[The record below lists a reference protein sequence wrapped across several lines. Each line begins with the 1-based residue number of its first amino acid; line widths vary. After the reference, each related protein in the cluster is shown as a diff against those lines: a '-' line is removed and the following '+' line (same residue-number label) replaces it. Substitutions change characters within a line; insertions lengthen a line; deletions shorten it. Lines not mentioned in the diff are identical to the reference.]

1 MKHLL
6 SLATTLM
13 LWLGAVAAWADG
25 VTVATSYT
33 PYANITDGFYLLKT
47 RIKGTNGY
55 IYRRSGD
62 KGRPMRQKPEA
73 SMDLTNIDL
82 AYVWYVTNV
91 DGNLV
96 IQNASTGEY
105 FPAVNGHGDNFGGT
119 STTSSN
125 AAMLTAQSF
134 TPYTNSLDGGVL
146 LYQVNYS
153 TKYFIHANTAGEHNL
168 SYWEGGTATADNDAE
183 ASVVQFAFYK
193 LSGAISEEH
202 ITKTY
207 AAAVKLKNADNQ
219 ITATSYYSKKV
230 GETIEYSSWTEP
242 HSYYYYS
249 AISTFTVTDA
259 QKIFEASEVTPT
271 KTATPPVTFS
281 TPDNPTWYKL
291 KLRNNDENYV
301 VYVDDNSVKTGG
313 GGDGSHNSPYG
324 ASAQTTY
331 QALNG
336 AYWAFVESGYGV
348 KLYNRAAKKYVTV
361 TGKDVKATM
370 TDQGTTFYMQTS
382 SAAGFSLQYENTWGY
397 LGDHQSGY
405 LGTWSHDNAS
415 GAQNDGGSGYKVI
428 AVDESDIQ
436 LAKTY
441 ASGISNTTDADGL
454 VQYNTEYDK
463 VASATTLDQLDTAY
477 QSYQT
482 DNDFSD
488 YTGYYRVRNVNTEV
502 NRYLSS
508 ENIQVS
514 TTGSLAEKWHADPN
528 MDRKITRTTDNDNF
542 GSQLWQL
549 TRNTDGTYSLVN
561 ANTEREA
568 GYITSGTGQLEMV
581 VNIGYGNG
589 HYTFKPYTEGTT
601 FDGYDAQSMFL
612 MIDNEGNHASAAS
625 DNNYVVANNNQY
637 TSKSNYW
644 QLVKVTSVPVTIKS
658 VGWASVAFPFA
669 VQVPAESG
677 VKAYFAESADDT
689 RMMLSEITDGI
700 IPANTG
706 VLLTK
711 DGGCTVNLPIVTT
724 TTTYPDNKLACATAE
739 RDGYASKA
747 NYMLS
752 AKTGTVGFLPSTMT
766 LVPANKAF
774 LPAANITSGS
784 GQAQMLS
791 FYIGGAV
798 TGINDAAAD
807 AHNGNNTYYDL
818 NGRRVLYPAHGIYVT
833 GNGKKVFIK

>member
-33 PYANITDGFYLLKT
+33 PYADITDGFYLLKT
-47 RIKGTNGY
+47 RIKSTNGY
-55 IYRRSGD
+55 IYRKSGD
-62 KGRPMRQKPEA
+62 NDRPMRQKAEA
-73 SMDLTNIDL
+73 NMDLTNIDL

-105 FPAVNGHGDNFGGT
+105 FPATNNHGNNFNNI
-119 STTSSN
+119 STTSSK

-146 LYQVNYS
+146 LYQVNYD

-168 SYWEGGTATADNDAE
+168 SYWEGGTAGEGDNH
-183 ASVVQFAFYK
+183 SVVQFAFYK
-193 LSGAISEEH
+193 LSGTISEEH

-207 AAAVKLKNADNQ
+207 AASVKLKNAENQ
-219 ITATSYYSKKV
+219 VIVTSYYPKKV
-230 GETIEYSSWTEP
+230 GETIDKP
-242 HSYYYYS
+242 HSYYYN
-249 AISTFTVTDA
+249 IPTFTVSDA
-259 QKIFEASEVTPT
+259 KKTFEETIA

-291 KLRNNDENYV
+291 KLRNNDGNYV
-301 VYVDDNSVKTGG
+301 VYVDDNNVKTGNNA
-313 GGDGSHNSPYG
+313 HNSPYG
-324 ASAQTTY
+324 TSAQTTY

-336 AYWAFVESGYGV
+336 AYWAIVESDYGV

-361 TGKDVKATM
+361 TAEGKNKVKATM
-370 TDQGTTFYMQTS
+370 TDYGTTFYMQKS
-382 SAAGFSLQYENTWGY
+382 NKADFSLRYENTKGY
-397 LGDHQSGY
+397 LGDHKDGFLS
-405 LGTWSHDNAS
+405 TWYGDSNTDDT
-415 GAQNDGGSGYKVI
+415 QNDGGSGYKVI

-441 ASGISNTTDADGL
+441 ASTISNATDAEGL
-454 VQYNTEYDK
+454 VQYNDKYDN
-463 VASATTLDQLDTAY
+463 VASAKTLDQLDAAY

-488 YTGYYRVRNVNTEV
+488 FTGYYRVRNVNTEV

-514 TTGSLAEKWHADPN
+514 TNGSLLEKWQADAN
-528 MDRKITRTTDNDNF
+528 MDRNITRTTDADNF

-549 TRNTDGTYSLVN
+549 TRNADGTYSLVN
-561 ANTEREA
+561 ANTGREA
-568 GYITSGTGQLEMV
+568 GYITPEASQLQMV
-581 VNIGYGNG
+581 VNIGNGNG

-601 FDGYDAQSMFL
+601 FDGYDAKSMFL
-612 MIDNEGNHASAAS
+612 MADSEGNHASAAS
-625 DNNYVVANNNQY
+625 DNDHVVANNNQY
-637 TSKSNYW
+637 TNKSNYW
-644 QLVKVTSVPVTIKS
+644 QLVKVASVPVTIKS

-706 VLLTK
+706 VLLAR
-711 DGGCTVNLPIVTT
+711 DGGCTVNLPIVPT

-739 RDGYASKA
+739 RDGYASMA

-798 TGINDAAAD
+798 TGINAATAD
-807 AHNGNNTYYDL
+807 AQNGNDVYYDL

>member
-25 VTVATSYT
+25 VTVAQSYT
-33 PYANITDGFYLLKT
+33 PYADITDGFYLLKT

-62 KGRPMRQKPEA
+62 SGRPMRQKAEA
-73 SMDLTNIDL
+73 NMDLTNIDL

-105 FPAVNGHGDNFGGT
+105 FPALNGQGNNFNNI

-146 LYQVNYS
+146 LYQVNYA
-153 TKYFIHANTAGEHNL
+153 TKYFIHANTPDNDEHNL
-168 SYWEGGTATADNDAE
+168 SYWEGGTAGDGS
-183 ASVVQFAFYK
+183 SVVQFAFYK
-193 LSGAISEEH
+193 LSGTMSEEH

-207 AAAVKLKNADNQ
+207 AASVKLKNAENQ
-219 ITATSYYSKKV
+219 VIVTSYYPKKV
-230 GETIEYSSWTEP
+230 GETIDKP
-242 HSYYYYS
+242 HSYYYN
-249 AISTFTVTDA
+249 IPTFTVSDA
-259 QKIFEASEVTPT
+259 KKTFEETIA

-291 KLRNNDENYV
+291 KLRNNDGNYV
-301 VYVDDNSVKTGG
+301 VYVDDNNVKTGNNA
-313 GGDGSHNSPYG
+313 HNSPYG
-324 ASAQTTY
+324 TSAQTTY

-336 AYWAFVESGYGV
+336 AYWAIVESDYGV

-361 TGKDVKATM
+361 TAEGKNKVKATM
-370 TDQGTTFYMQTS
+370 TDYGTTFYMQKS
-382 SAAGFSLQYENTWGY
+382 NKADFSLRYENTKGY
-397 LGDHQSGY
+397 LGDHKDGFLS
-405 LGTWSHDNAS
+405 TWYGDSNTDDT
-415 GAQNDGGSGYKVI
+415 QNDSGSGYKVI

-441 ASGISNTTDADGL
+441 ASTISNATDADGL
-454 VQYNTEYDK
+454 VQYNVEYDK
-463 VASATTLDQLDTAY
+463 IASATTLDQLDAAY

-488 YTGYYRVRNVNTEV
+488 FTGYYRVRNVNTEV

-514 TTGSLAEKWHADPN
+514 TNGSLLEKWQADAN
-528 MDRKITRTTDNDNF
+528 MDRNITRTTDADNF

-549 TRNTDGTYSLVN
+549 TRNADGTYSLVN
-561 ANTEREA
+561 ANTGREA
-568 GYITSGTGQLEMV
+568 GYITSDASQLQMV
-581 VNIGYGNG
+581 VNIGNGNG

-601 FDGYDAQSMFL
+601 FDGYDAKSMFL
-612 MIDNEGNHASAAS
+612 MVDSEGNHASAAS
-625 DNNYVVANNNQY
+625 DNDHVVANNNQY
-637 TSKSNYW
+637 TNKSNYW

-689 RMMLSEITDGI
+689 RMTLSEITDGI

-724 TTTYPDNKLACATAE
+724 TTTYPNNKLACATAE

-774 LPAANITSGS
+774 LPATNITSGS
-784 GQAQMLS
+784 DQAQMLS
-791 FYIGGAV
+791 FYIGGTV
-798 TGINDAAAD
+798 TGINAATAD
-807 AHNGNNTYYDL
+807 AQNGNDVYYDL

>member
-33 PYANITDGFYLLKT
+33 PYADITDGFYLLKT
-47 RIKGTNGY
+47 RIKSTNGY
-55 IYRRSGD
+55 IYRKSGD
-62 KGRPMRQKPEA
+62 NDRPMRQKPEA
-73 SMDLTNIDL
+73 SMDLNNIDL

-105 FPAVNGHGDNFGGT
+105 FPATNNHGNNFNNI
-119 STTSSN
+119 STTSSK

-146 LYQVNYS
+146 LYQVNYD

-168 SYWEGGTATADNDAE
+168 SYWEGGTAGEGDNH
-183 ASVVQFAFYK
+183 SVVQFAFYK
-193 LSGAISEEH
+193 LSGTISEEH

-207 AAAVKLKNADNQ
+207 AASVKLKNAENQ
-219 ITATSYYSKKV
+219 VIVTSYYPKKV
-230 GETIEYSSWTEP
+230 GETIDKP
-242 HSYYYYS
+242 HSYYYN
-249 AISTFTVTDA
+249 IPTFTVSDA
-259 QKIFEASEVTPT
+259 KKTFEETIA

-291 KLRNNDENYV
+291 KLRNNDGNYV
-301 VYVDDNSVKTGG
+301 VYVDDNNVKTGNNA
-313 GGDGSHNSPYG
+313 HNSPYG
-324 ASAQTTY
+324 TSAQTTY

-336 AYWAFVESGYGV
+336 AYWAIVESAYGV

-361 TGKDVKATM
+361 TAEGKNKVKATM
-370 TDQGTTFYMQTS
+370 TDYGTTFYMQKS
-382 SAAGFSLQYENTWGY
+382 NKADFSLRYENTKGY
-397 LGDHQSGY
+397 LGDHKDGFLS
-405 LGTWSHDNAS
+405 TWYGDSNTDDT
-415 GAQNDGGSGYKVI
+415 QNDGGSGYKVI

-441 ASGISNTTDADGL
+441 ASTISNATDAEGL
-454 VQYNTEYDK
+454 VQYNDKYDN
-463 VASATTLDQLDTAY
+463 VASAKTLDQLDAAY

-488 YTGYYRVRNVNTEV
+488 FTGYYRVRNVNTEV

-514 TTGSLAEKWHADPN
+514 TNGSLLEKWQADAN
-528 MDRKITRTTDNDNF
+528 MDRNITRTTDADNF

-549 TRNTDGTYSLVN
+549 TRNADGTYSLVN
-561 ANTEREA
+561 ANTGREA
-568 GYITSGTGQLEMV
+568 GYITPEASQLQMV
-581 VNIGYGNG
+581 VNIGNGNG

-601 FDGYDAQSMFL
+601 FDGYDAKSMFL
-612 MIDNEGNHASAAS
+612 MADSEGNHASAAS
-625 DNNYVVANNNQY
+625 DNNHVVANNNQY
-637 TSKSNYW
+637 TNKSNYW
-644 QLVKVTSVPVTIKS
+644 QLVKVASVPVTIKS

-706 VLLTK
+706 VLLAK

-724 TTTYPDNKLACATAE
+724 TTTYPNNKLACATAE

>member
-6 SLATTLM
+6 SLATPLM

-25 VTVATSYT
+25 VTVAQSYT
-33 PYANITDGFYLLKT
+33 PYADITDGFYLLKT

-62 KGRPMRQKPEA
+62 SGRPMRQKAEA
-73 SMDLTNIDL
+73 NMDLTNIDL

-105 FPAVNGHGDNFGGT
+105 FPALNGQGNNFNNI

-146 LYQVNYS
+146 LYQVNYA
-153 TKYFIHANTAGEHNL
+153 TKYFIHANTPTNEEHNL
-168 SYWEGGTATADNDAE
+168 SYWEGGTAGDGS
-183 ASVVQFAFYK
+183 SVVQFAFYK
-193 LSGAISEEH
+193 LSGTISEEH

-207 AAAVKLKNADNQ
+207 AASVKLKNAENQ
-219 ITATSYYSKKV
+219 VIVTSYYPKKV
-230 GETIEYSSWTEP
+230 GETIDKP
-242 HSYYYYS
+242 HSYYYN
-249 AISTFTVTDA
+249 IPTFTVSDA
-259 QKIFEASEVTPT
+259 KKTFEETIA

-291 KLRNNDENYV
+291 KLRNNDGNYV
-301 VYVDDNSVKTGG
+301 VYVDDNNVKTGNNA
-313 GGDGSHNSPYG
+313 HNSPYG
-324 ASAQTTY
+324 TSAQTTY

-336 AYWAFVESGYGV
+336 AYWAIVESDYGV

-361 TGKDVKATM
+361 TAEGKNKVKATM
-370 TDQGTTFYMQTS
+370 TDYGTTFYMQKS
-382 SAAGFSLQYENTWGY
+382 NKADFSLRYENTKGY
-397 LGDHQSGY
+397 LGDHKDGFLS
-405 LGTWSHDNAS
+405 TWYGDSNTDDT
-415 GAQNDGGSGYKVI
+415 QNDGGSGYKVI

-441 ASGISNTTDADGL
+441 ASTISNATDADGL
-454 VQYNTEYDK
+454 VQYNVEYDK
-463 VASATTLDQLDTAY
+463 IASATTLDQLDAAY

-488 YTGYYRVRNVNTEV
+488 FTGYYRVRNVNTEV

-514 TTGSLAEKWHADPN
+514 TNGSLLEKWQADAN
-528 MDRKITRTTDNDNF
+528 MDRNITRTTDADNF

-549 TRNTDGTYSLVN
+549 TRNADGTYSLVN
-561 ANTEREA
+561 ANTGREA
-568 GYITSGTGQLEMV
+568 GYITSDASQLQMV
-581 VNIGYGNG
+581 VNIGNGNG

-601 FDGYDAQSMFL
+601 FDGYDAKSMFL
-612 MIDNEGNHASAAS
+612 MVDSEGNHASAAS
-625 DNNYVVANNNQY
+625 DNDHVVANNNQY
-637 TSKSNYW
+637 TNKSNYW
-644 QLVKVTSVPVTIKS
+644 QLVKVASVPVTIKS

-724 TTTYPDNKLACATAE
+724 TTTYPNNKLACATAE
-739 RDGYASKA
+739 RDGYDSKA

-791 FYIGGAV
+791 FYIGGTV
-798 TGINDAAAD
+798 TGINAATAD
-807 AHNGNNTYYDL
+807 AQNGNDVYYDL

>member
-13 LWLGAVAAWADG
+13 LWLGAVTAWADG
-25 VTVATSYT
+25 VTVAQSYT
-33 PYANITDGFYLLKT
+33 PYADITDGFYLLKT

-62 KGRPMRQKPEA
+62 DGRPVRQKPEA
-73 SMDLTNIDL
+73 SMDLNNIDL
-82 AYVWYVTNV
+82 VYVWYVTNV

-96 IQNASTGEY
+96 IQNASTGEFFSAY
-105 FPAVNGHGDNFGGT
+105 NDNGSNFNNI
-119 STTSSN
+119 STTSSK
-125 AAMLTAQSF
+125 AAMFAAQSF

-146 LYQVNYS
+146 LYQVNYT
-153 TKYFIHANTAGEHNL
+153 TKRFIHANTPTNEEHNL
-168 SYWEGGTATADNDAE
+168 SYWEGGTAGDGDNH
-183 ASVVQFAFYK
+183 SVVQFAFYK
-193 LSGAISEEH
+193 LSGTISEEH

-207 AAAVKLKNADNQ
+207 AASVKLKNAENQ
-219 ITATSYYSKKV
+219 VIVTSYYPKKV
-230 GETIEYSSWTEP
+230 GETIDKP
-242 HSYYYYS
+242 HSYYYN
-249 AISTFTVTDA
+249 IPTFTVSDA
-259 QKIFEASEVTPT
+259 KKTFEETIA

-291 KLRNNDENYV
+291 KLRNNDGNYV
-301 VYVDDNSVKTGG
+301 VYVDDNNVKTGNNA
-313 GGDGSHNSPYG
+313 HNSPYG
-324 ASAQTTY
+324 TSAQTTY

-336 AYWAFVESGYGV
+336 AYWAIVESDYGV

-361 TGKDVKATM
+361 TAEGKNKVKATM
-370 TDQGTTFYMQTS
+370 TDYGTTFYMQKS
-382 SAAGFSLQYENTWGY
+382 NKADFSLRYENTKGY
-397 LGDHQSGY
+397 LGDHKDGFLS
-405 LGTWSHDNAS
+405 TWYGDSNTDDT
-415 GAQNDGGSGYKVI
+415 QNDGGSGYKVI

-441 ASGISNTTDADGL
+441 ASTISNATDADGL
-454 VQYNTEYDK
+454 VQYNVEYDK
-463 VASATTLDQLDTAY
+463 IASATTLDQLDAAY

-488 YTGYYRVRNVNTEV
+488 FTGYYRVRNVNTEV

-514 TTGSLAEKWHADPN
+514 TNGSLLEKWQADSN
-528 MDRKITRTTDNDNF
+528 MDRNITRTTDADNF

-549 TRNTDGTYSLVN
+549 TRNADGTYSLVN
-561 ANTEREA
+561 ANTGREA
-568 GYITSGTGQLEMV
+568 GYITSDASQLQMV
-581 VNIGYGNG
+581 VNIGNGNG

-601 FDGYDAQSMFL
+601 FDGYDAKSMFL
-612 MIDNEGNHASAAS
+612 MVDSEGNHASAAS
-625 DNNYVVANNNQY
+625 DNDHVVANNNQY
-637 TSKSNYW
+637 TNKSNYW

-706 VLLTK
+706 VLLAK
-711 DGGCTVNLPIVTT
+711 DGGCTVNLPIITT
-724 TTTYPDNKLACATAE
+724 TTTYPGNKLAYATAE

>member
-55 IYRRSGD
+55 IYRKSGD
-62 KGRPMRQKPEA
+62 SGRPMRQKPEA

-105 FPAVNGHGDNFGGT
+105 FPALNGQGNNFGNI

-146 LYQVNYS
+146 LYQVNYA
-153 TKYFIHANTAGEHNL
+153 TKYFIHANTPTNDEHNL
-168 SYWEGGTATADNDAE
+168 SYWEGGTAGDA

-193 LSGAISEEH
+193 LSGTISEEH

-207 AAAVKLKNADNQ
+207 AAAVKLKNAENQ
-219 ITATSYYSKKV
+219 VIVTSYYPKKV
-230 GETIEYSSWTEP
+230 GETIDKP
-242 HSYYYYS
+242 HSYYYN
-249 AISTFTVTDA
+249 IPTFTVSDA
-259 QKIFEASEVTPT
+259 KKTFEETIA

-291 KLRNNDENYV
+291 KLRNNDGNYV
-301 VYVDDNSVKTGG
+301 VYVDDNNVKTGNNA
-313 GGDGSHNSPYG
+313 HNSPYG
-324 ASAQTTY
+324 TSAQTTY

-336 AYWAFVESGYGV
+336 AYWAIVESDYGV

-361 TGKDVKATM
+361 TAEGKNKVKATM
-370 TDQGTTFYMQTS
+370 TDYGTTFYMQKS
-382 SAAGFSLQYENTWGY
+382 NNADFSLRYENTKGY
-397 LGDHQSGY
+397 LGDHKDGFLS
-405 LGTWSHDNAS
+405 TWYGDSNTDDT
-415 GAQNDGGSGYKVI
+415 QNDGGSGYKVI

-441 ASGISNTTDADGL
+441 ASTISNASDADGL
-454 VQYNTEYDK
+454 VQYNVEYDK
-463 VASATTLDQLDTAY
+463 IASATTLDQLDAAY

-488 YTGYYRVRNVNTEV
+488 FTGYYRVRNVNTEV

-508 ENIQVS
+508 ENIQVA
-514 TTGSLAEKWHADPN
+514 TNGSLLEKWQADAN
-528 MDRKITRTTDNDNF
+528 MDRNITRTTDADNF

-549 TRNTDGTYSLVN
+549 TRNAEGTYSLVN
-561 ANTEREA
+561 ANTGREA
-568 GYITSGTGQLEMV
+568 GYITPEASQLQMV
-581 VNIGYGNG
+581 VNIGSGNG

-601 FDGYDAQSMFL
+601 FDGYDAKSMFL
-612 MIDNEGNHASAAS
+612 MVDSEGNHASAAS
-625 DNNYVVANNNQY
+625 DNDHVVANNNQY
-637 TSKSNYW
+637 TNKSNYW
-644 QLVKVTSVPVTIKS
+644 QLVKVASVPVTIKS

-706 VLLTK
+706 VLLAK

-724 TTTYPDNKLACATAE
+724 TTTYPDNKLAYATAE

>member
-25 VTVATSYT
+25 VTVAQSYT
-33 PYANITDGFYLLKT
+33 PYADITDGFYLLKT
-47 RIKGTNGY
+47 RIKGDNGY
-55 IYRRSGD
+55 IYRKNGD
-62 KGRPMRQKPEA
+62 NGRPVRQKPEA
-73 SMDLTNIDL
+73 KMDLNNIDL
-82 AYVWYVTNV
+82 VYVWYVTNV
-91 DGNLV
+91 DGNIV
-96 IQNASTGEY
+96 IQNASTGEFFSAY
-105 FPAVNGHGDNFGGT
+105 NDNGSNFNNI
-119 STTSSN
+119 STTSSK
-125 AAMLTAQSF
+125 AAMFAAQSF

-146 LYQVNYS
+146 LYQVNYT
-153 TKYFIHANTAGEHNL
+153 TKRFIHANTPTNEEHNL
-168 SYWEGGTATADNDAE
+168 SYWEGGTAGDGDNH
-183 ASVVQFAFYK
+183 SVVQFAFYK
-193 LSGAISEEH
+193 LSGTISEEH

-207 AAAVKLKNADNQ
+207 AASVKLKNAENQ
-219 ITATSYYSKKV
+219 VIVTSYYPKKV
-230 GETIEYSSWTEP
+230 GETIDKP
-242 HSYYYYS
+242 HSYYYN
-249 AISTFTVTDA
+249 IPTFTVSDA
-259 QKIFEASEVTPT
+259 KKTFEETIA

-291 KLRNNDENYV
+291 KLRNNDGNYV
-301 VYVDDNSVKTGG
+301 VYVDDNNVKTGNNA
-313 GGDGSHNSPYG
+313 HNSPYG
-324 ASAQTTY
+324 TSAQTTY

-336 AYWAFVESGYGV
+336 AYWAIVESDYGV

-361 TGKDVKATM
+361 TAEGKNKVKATM
-370 TDQGTTFYMQTS
+370 TDYGTTFYMQKS
-382 SAAGFSLQYENTWGY
+382 NKADFSLRYENTKGY
-397 LGDHQSGY
+397 LGDHKDGFLS
-405 LGTWSHDNAS
+405 TWYGDSNTDDT
-415 GAQNDGGSGYKVI
+415 QNDGGSGYKVI

-441 ASGISNTTDADGL
+441 ASTISNATDADGL
-454 VQYNTEYDK
+454 VQYNVEYDK
-463 VASATTLDQLDTAY
+463 IASATTLDQLDAAY

-488 YTGYYRVRNVNTEV
+488 FTGYYRVRNVNTEV

-514 TTGSLAEKWHADPN
+514 TNGSLLEKWQADAN
-528 MDRKITRTTDNDNF
+528 MDRNITRTTDADNF

-549 TRNTDGTYSLVN
+549 TRNADGTYSLVN
-561 ANTEREA
+561 ANTGREA
-568 GYITSGTGQLEMV
+568 GYITSDASQLQMV
-581 VNIGYGNG
+581 VNIGNGNG

-601 FDGYDAQSMFL
+601 FDGYDAKSMFL
-612 MIDNEGNHASAAS
+612 MVDSEGNHASAAS
-625 DNNYVVANNNQY
+625 DNDHVVANNNQY
-637 TSKSNYW
+637 TDKSNYW

-689 RMMLSEITDGI
+689 RMTLSEITDGI

-706 VLLTK
+706 VLLAK

-724 TTTYPDNKLACATAE
+724 TTTYPDNKLAYATAE
-739 RDGYASKA
+739 RNGYASKA

-774 LPAANITSGS
+774 LPATNITSGS
-784 GQAQMLS
+784 DQAQMLS
-791 FYIGGAV
+791 FYIGGTV
-798 TGINDAAAD
+798 TGINAATAD
-807 AHNGNNTYYDL
+807 AQNGNDVYYDL

>member
-25 VTVATSYT
+25 VTVAQSYT
-33 PYANITDGFYLLKT
+33 PYTDITDGFYLLKT

-62 KGRPMRQKPEA
+62 SGRPMRQKAEA
-73 SMDLTNIDL
+73 NMDLTNIDL

-105 FPAVNGHGDNFGGT
+105 FPALNGQGYNFNNI
-119 STTSSN
+119 STTSSK

-146 LYQVNYS
+146 LYQVNYA
-153 TKYFIHANTAGEHNL
+153 TKYFIHANTPTNDEHNL
-168 SYWEGGTATADNDAE
+168 SYWEGGTAGDA

-193 LSGAISEEH
+193 LSGTISEEH

-207 AAAVKLKNADNQ
+207 AAAVKLKNAENQ
-219 ITATSYYSKKV
+219 VIVTSYYPKKV
-230 GETIEYSSWTEP
+230 GETIDKP
-242 HSYYYYS
+242 HSYYYN
-249 AISTFTVTDA
+249 IPTFTVSDA
-259 QKIFEASEVTPT
+259 KKTFEETIA

-291 KLRNNDENYV
+291 KLRNNDGNYV
-301 VYVDDNSVKTGG
+301 VYVDDNNVKTGNNV
-313 GGDGSHNSPYG
+313 HNSPYG
-324 ASAQTTY
+324 TSAQTTY

-336 AYWAFVESGYGV
+336 AYWAIVESDYGV

-361 TGKDVKATM
+361 TAEGKNKVKATM
-370 TDQGTTFYMQTS
+370 TDYGTTFYMQKS
-382 SAAGFSLQYENTWGY
+382 NKADFSLRYENTKGY
-397 LGDHQSGY
+397 LGDHKDGFLS
-405 LGTWSHDNAS
+405 TWYGDSNTDDT
-415 GAQNDGGSGYKVI
+415 QNDGGSGYKVI

-441 ASGISNTTDADGL
+441 ASTISNATDADGL
-454 VQYNTEYDK
+454 VQYNVEYDK
-463 VASATTLDQLDTAY
+463 IASATTLDLLDAAY

-482 DNDFSD
+482 DNNFSD
-488 YTGYYRVRNVNTEV
+488 FTGYYRVRNVNTEV

-514 TTGSLAEKWHADPN
+514 TNGSLFEKWRADSN
-528 MDRKITRTTDNDNF
+528 MDRNITRTTDADNF

-549 TRNTDGTYSLVN
+549 TRNADGTYSLVN
-561 ANTEREA
+561 ANTGREA
-568 GYITSGTGQLEMV
+568 GYITPEASQLQMV
-581 VNIGYGNG
+581 VNIGNGNG

-601 FDGYDAQSMFL
+601 FDGYDAKSMFL
-612 MIDNEGNHASAAS
+612 MVDSEGNHASAAS
-625 DNNYVVANNNQY
+625 DNDHVVANNNQY
-637 TSKSNYW
+637 TNKSNYW
-644 QLVKVTSVPVTIKS
+644 QLVKVASVPVTIKS

-706 VLLTK
+706 VLLAK

-724 TTTYPDNKLACATAE
+724 TTTYPNNKLACATAE

-791 FYIGGAV
+791 FYIGGTV
-798 TGINDAAAD
+798 TGINAATAD
-807 AHNGNNTYYDL
+807 AQNGNDVYYDL

>member
-25 VTVATSYT
+25 VTVAQSYT
-33 PYANITDGFYLLKT
+33 PYADITDGFYLLKT

-62 KGRPMRQKPEA
+62 SGRPVRQKAEA
-73 SMDLTNIDL
+73 NMDLTNIDL

-105 FPAVNGHGDNFGGT
+105 FPALNGQGNNFNNI

-146 LYQVNYS
+146 LYQVNYA
-153 TKYFIHANTAGEHNL
+153 TKYFIHANTPDNDEHNL
-168 SYWEGGTATADNDAE
+168 SYWEGGTAGDE

-193 LSGAISEEH
+193 LSGTMSEEH

-207 AAAVKLKNADNQ
+207 AASVKLKNAENQ
-219 ITATSYYSKKV
+219 VIVTSYYPKKV
-230 GETIEYSSWTEP
+230 GETIDKP
-242 HSYYYYS
+242 HSYYYN
-249 AISTFTVTDA
+249 IPTFTVSDA
-259 QKIFEASEVTPT
+259 KKTFEETIA

-291 KLRNNDENYV
+291 KLRNNDGNYV
-301 VYVDDNSVKTGG
+301 VYVDDNNVKTGNNA
-313 GGDGSHNSPYG
+313 HNSPYG
-324 ASAQTTY
+324 TSAQTTY

-336 AYWAFVESGYGV
+336 AYWAIVESDYGV

-361 TGKDVKATM
+361 TAEGKNKVKATM
-370 TDQGTTFYMQTS
+370 TDYGTTFYMQKS
-382 SAAGFSLQYENTWGY
+382 NKADFSLRYENTKGY
-397 LGDHQSGY
+397 LGDHKDGFLS
-405 LGTWSHDNAS
+405 TWYGDSNTDDT
-415 GAQNDGGSGYKVI
+415 QNDGGSGYKVI

-441 ASGISNTTDADGL
+441 ASTISNATDAEGL
-454 VQYNTEYDK
+454 VQYNDKYDN
-463 VASATTLDQLDTAY
+463 VASAKTLDQLDAAY

-488 YTGYYRVRNVNTEV
+488 FTGYYRVRNVNTEV

-514 TTGSLAEKWHADPN
+514 TNGSLLEKWQADAN
-528 MDRKITRTTDNDNF
+528 MDRNITRTTDADNF

-549 TRNTDGTYSLVN
+549 TRNADGTYSLVN
-561 ANTEREA
+561 ANTGREA
-568 GYITSGTGQLEMV
+568 GYITSDASQLQMV
-581 VNIGYGNG
+581 VNIGNGNG

-601 FDGYDAQSMFL
+601 FDGYDAKSMFL
-612 MIDNEGNHASAAS
+612 MVDSEGNHASAAS
-625 DNNYVVANNNQY
+625 DNDHVVANNNQY
-637 TSKSNYW
+637 TNKSNYW

-689 RMMLSEITDGI
+689 RMTLSEITDGI

-774 LPAANITSGS
+774 LPATNITSGS
-784 GQAQMLS
+784 DQAQMLS

>member
-33 PYANITDGFYLLKT
+33 PYADITDGFYLLKT
-47 RIKGTNGY
+47 RIKSTNGY
-55 IYRRSGD
+55 IYRKSGD
-62 KGRPMRQKPEA
+62 NDRPMRQKAEA
-73 SMDLTNIDL
+73 NMDLTNIDL

-105 FPAVNGHGDNFGGT
+105 FPATNNHGNNFNNI
-119 STTSSN
+119 STTSSK

-146 LYQVNYS
+146 LYQVNYD

-168 SYWEGGTATADNDAE
+168 SYWEGGTAGEGDNH
-183 ASVVQFAFYK
+183 SVVQFAFYK
-193 LSGAISEEH
+193 LSGTISEEH

-207 AAAVKLKNADNQ
+207 AASVKLKNAENQ
-219 ITATSYYSKKV
+219 VIVTSYYPKKV
-230 GETIEYSSWTEP
+230 GETIDKP
-242 HSYYYYS
+242 HSYYYN
-249 AISTFTVTDA
+249 IPTFTVSDA
-259 QKIFEASEVTPT
+259 KKTFEETIA

-291 KLRNNDENYV
+291 KLRNNDGNYV
-301 VYVDDNSVKTGG
+301 VYVDDNNVKTGNNA
-313 GGDGSHNSPYG
+313 HNSPYG
-324 ASAQTTY
+324 TSAQTTY

-336 AYWAFVESGYGV
+336 AYWAIVESDYGV

-361 TGKDVKATM
+361 TAEGKNKVKATM
-370 TDQGTTFYMQTS
+370 TDYGTTFYMQKS
-382 SAAGFSLQYENTWGY
+382 NKADFSLRYENTKGY
-397 LGDHQSGY
+397 LGDHKDGFLS
-405 LGTWSHDNAS
+405 TWYGDSNTDDT
-415 GAQNDGGSGYKVI
+415 QNDGGSGYKVI

-441 ASGISNTTDADGL
+441 ASTISNATDADGL
-454 VQYNTEYDK
+454 VQYNVEYDK
-463 VASATTLDQLDTAY
+463 IASATTLDQLDAAY

-488 YTGYYRVRNVNTEV
+488 FTGYYRVRNVNTEV

-514 TTGSLAEKWHADPN
+514 TNGSLLEKWQADAN
-528 MDRKITRTTDNDNF
+528 MDRNITRTTDADNF

-549 TRNTDGTYSLVN
+549 TRNADCTYSLVN
-561 ANTEREA
+561 ANTGREA
-568 GYITSGTGQLEMV
+568 GYITPEASQLQMV
-581 VNIGYGNG
+581 VNIGNGNG

-601 FDGYDAQSMFL
+601 FDGYDAKSMFL
-612 MIDNEGNHASAAS
+612 MVDSEGNHASAAS
-625 DNNYVVANNNQY
+625 DNDHVVANNNQY
-637 TSKSNYW
+637 TNKSNYW

-689 RMMLSEITDGI
+689 RMMLSEIADGI

-706 VLLTK
+706 VLLAK

-724 TTTYPDNKLACATAE
+724 TTTYPNNKLACATAE

>member
-13 LWLGAVAAWADG
+13 LWLGAVTAWADG
-25 VTVATSYT
+25 VTVAQSYT
-33 PYANITDGFYLLKT
+33 PYTDITDGFYLLKT

-62 KGRPMRQKPEA
+62 DGRPVRQKPEA
-73 SMDLTNIDL
+73 SMDLNNIDL
-82 AYVWYVTNV
+82 VYVWYVTNV

-96 IQNASTGEY
+96 IQNASTGE
-105 FPAVNGHGDNFGGT
+105 FFSANNGNGTNFSNI
-119 STTSSN
+119 STTSSK
-125 AAMLTAQSF
+125 AAMFTAQSF

-146 LYQVNYS
+146 LYQVNYA
-153 TKYFIHANTAGEHNL
+153 TKYFIHANTPTNEEHNL
-168 SYWEGGTATADNDAE
+168 SYWEGGTAGDGDNH
-183 ASVVQFAFYK
+183 SVVQFAFYK
-193 LSGAISEEH
+193 LSGTISEEH

-207 AAAVKLKNADNQ
+207 AASVKLKNAENQ
-219 ITATSYYSKKV
+219 VIVTSYYPKKV
-230 GETIEYSSWTEP
+230 GETIDKP
-242 HSYYYYS
+242 HSYYYN
-249 AISTFTVTDA
+249 IPTFTVSDA
-259 QKIFEASEVTPT
+259 KKTFEETIA

-281 TPDNPTWYKL
+281 TPDTPTWYKL
-291 KLRNNDENYV
+291 KLRNNDGNYV
-301 VYVDDNSVKTGG
+301 VYVDDNNVKTGNNA
-313 GGDGSHNSPYG
+313 HNSPYG
-324 ASAQTTY
+324 TSAQTTY

-336 AYWAFVESGYGV
+336 AYWAIVESDYGV

-361 TGKDVKATM
+361 TAEGKNKVKATM
-370 TDQGTTFYMQTS
+370 TDYGTTFYMQKS
-382 SAAGFSLQYENTWGY
+382 NRADFSLRYENTKGY
-397 LGDHQSGY
+397 LGDHKDGFLS
-405 LGTWSHDNAS
+405 TWYGDSNTDDT
-415 GAQNDGGSGYKVI
+415 QNDGGSGYKVI

-441 ASGISNTTDADGL
+441 ASTISNATDADGL
-454 VQYNTEYDK
+454 VQYNVEYDK
-463 VASATTLDQLDTAY
+463 IASAKTLDQLDAAY

-482 DNDFSD
+482 DKDFSD
-488 YTGYYRVRNVNTEV
+488 FTGYYRVRNVNTEV

-514 TTGSLAEKWHADPN
+514 TNGSLLEKWQADAN
-528 MDRKITRTTDNDNF
+528 MDRNITRTTDADNF

-549 TRNTDGTYSLVN
+549 TRNADGTYSLVN
-561 ANTEREA
+561 ANTGREA
-568 GYITSGTGQLEMV
+568 GYITSDASQLQMV
-581 VNIGYGNG
+581 VNIGNGNG

-601 FDGYDAQSMFL
+601 FDGYDAKSMFL
-612 MIDNEGNHASAAS
+612 MVDSEGNHASAAS
-625 DNNYVVANNNQY
+625 DNDHVVANNNQY
-637 TSKSNYW
+637 TNKSNYW

-706 VLLTK
+706 VLLAK

-724 TTTYPDNKLACATAE
+724 TTTYPNNKLACATAE

-774 LPAANITSGS
+774 LPATNITSGS
-784 GQAQMLS
+784 DQAQMLS

-807 AHNGNNTYYDL
+807 AQNGNDVYYDL

>member
-33 PYANITDGFYLLKT
+33 SPGDVVEGYYLVKAKFEGNEYYVYHNSSVDRPF
-47 RIKGTNGY
+47 RIKA
-55 IYRRSGD
+55 
-62 KGRPMRQKPEA
+62 EA
-73 SMDLTNIDL
+73 SVDKSTLDANKQ
-82 AYVWYVTNV
+82 YVWYITKNAN
-91 DGNLV
+91 GQFV
-96 IQNASTGEY
+96 IQNASTGA
-105 FPAVNGHGDNFGGT
+105 FWPADVERNNNFR
-119 STTSSN
+119 TTSSLAN
-125 AAMLTAQSF
+125 AALLQPEIPSGVT
-134 TPYTNSLDGGVL
+134 LDGGFFL
-146 LYQVNYS
+146 KQCQHKQNGGGSLY
-153 TKYFIHANTAGEHNL
+153 IHANKPGGDYNL
-168 SYWEGGTATADNDAE
+168 SYWDGNNVNSTT
-183 ASVVQFAFYK
+183 VQFAFYK
-193 LSGAISEEH
+193 VEGIESSVVTPAYGAH
-202 ITKTY
+202 IICKKGDDTVADTWC
-207 AAAVKLKNADNQ
+207 VGLKNAAVQ
-219 ITATSYYSKKV
+219 PSI
-230 GETIEYSSWTEP
+230 P
-242 HSYYYYS
+242 CSYYYS
-249 AISTFTVTDA
+249 ITTSESERTLGADKGEMTISYAKSTSDLSF
-259 QKIFEASEVTPT
+259 K
-271 KTATPPVTFS
+271 FS
-281 TPDNPTWYKL
+281 TIDSPTWYKL
-291 KLRNNDENYV
+291 KLRNNDGNYV
-301 VYVDDNSVKTGG
+301 VYVNDNSVKSG
-313 GGDGSHNSPYG
+313 GGDGQHNSHYG

-361 TGKDVKATM
+361 TGKDVSATM

-382 SAAGFSLQYENTWGY
+382 SASGADFSLQYENTWGY
-397 LGDHQSGY
+397 LGDHQGAH
-405 LGTWSHDNAS
+405 LGTWSHDNAT

-441 ASGISNTTDADGL
+441 ASTISNASDADGL
-454 VQYNTEYDK
+454 VQYNAGYDK
-463 VASATTLDQLDTAY
+463 VASATTLDLLDAAY

-482 DNDFSD
+482 DKDFSD
-488 YTGYYRVRNVNTEV
+488 FTGYYRVRNVNTEV

-514 TTGSLAEKWHADPN
+514 TNGSLSEWYQAHKD

-542 GSQLWQL
+542 GSQLWQIV
-549 TRNTDGTYSLVN
+549 RNGVGTYSLVN
-561 ANTEREA
+561 ANTERSVGENR
-568 GYITSGTGQLEMV
+568 TSAIDMPINRGTNTGEG
-581 VNIGYGNG
+581 IYSIA
-589 HYTFKPYTEGTT
+589 PYKESTP
-601 FDGYDAQSMFL
+601 FSGYDANTMFVISSNNTL
-612 MIDNEGNHASAAS
+612 VGALTGEGNYIG
-625 DNNYVVANNNQY
+625 DNQGSY
-637 TSKSNYW
+637 TDKSNYW

-689 RMMLSEITDGI
+689 RMTLSEITDGI

-706 VLLTK
+706 VLLAK

-724 TTTYPDNKLACATAE
+724 TTTYPNNKLACATAE

-798 TGINDAAAD
+798 TGINAATAD
-807 AHNGNNTYYDL
+807 AQNGNNTYYDL

>member
-25 VTVATSYT
+25 VTVAQSYT
-33 PYANITDGFYLLKT
+33 PYADITDGFYLLKT

-62 KGRPMRQKPEA
+62 SGRPVRQKAEA
-73 SMDLTNIDL
+73 NMDLTNIDL

-105 FPAVNGHGDNFGGT
+105 FPALNGQGNNFNNI
-119 STTSSN
+119 STTSGN

-146 LYQVNYS
+146 LYQVNYA
-153 TKYFIHANTAGEHNL
+153 TKYFIHANTPTNDEHNL
-168 SYWEGGTATADNDAE
+168 SYWEGGTAGDE

-193 LSGAISEEH
+193 LSGTISEEH

-207 AAAVKLKNADNQ
+207 AASVKLKNTENQ
-219 ITATSYYSKKV
+219 VIVTSYYPKKV
-230 GETIEYSSWTEP
+230 GETIDKP
-242 HSYYYYS
+242 HSYYYN
-249 AISTFTVTDA
+249 IPTFTVSDA
-259 QKIFEASEVTPT
+259 KKTFEETIA

-291 KLRNNDENYV
+291 KLRNNDGNYV
-301 VYVDDNSVKTGG
+301 VYVDDNNVKTGNNA
-313 GGDGSHNSPYG
+313 HNSPYG
-324 ASAQTTY
+324 TSAQTTY

-336 AYWAFVESGYGV
+336 AYWAIVESDYGV

-361 TGKDVKATM
+361 TAEGKNKVKATM
-370 TDQGTTFYMQTS
+370 TDYGTTFYMQKS
-382 SAAGFSLQYENTWGY
+382 NKADFSLRYENTKGY
-397 LGDHQSGY
+397 LGDHKDGFLS
-405 LGTWSHDNAS
+405 TWYGDSNTDDT
-415 GAQNDGGSGYKVI
+415 QNDGGSGYKVI

-441 ASGISNTTDADGL
+441 ASTISNATDADGL
-454 VQYNTEYDK
+454 VQYNVEYDK
-463 VASATTLDQLDTAY
+463 IASATTLDQLDAAY

-488 YTGYYRVRNVNTEV
+488 FTGYYRVRNVNTEV

-514 TTGSLAEKWHADPN
+514 TNGSLLEKWQADAN
-528 MDRKITRTTDNDNF
+528 MDRNITRTTDADNF

-549 TRNTDGTYSLVN
+549 TRNADGTYSLVN
-561 ANTEREA
+561 ANTGREA
-568 GYITSGTGQLEMV
+568 GYITSDASQLQMV
-581 VNIGYGNG
+581 VNIGNGNG

-601 FDGYDAQSMFL
+601 FDGYDAKSMFL
-612 MIDNEGNHASAAS
+612 MVDSEGNHASAAS
-625 DNNYVVANNNQY
+625 DNDHVVANNNQY
-637 TSKSNYW
+637 TNKSNYW

-689 RMMLSEITDGI
+689 RMTLSEITDGI

-724 TTTYPDNKLACATAE
+724 TTTYPNNKLAYATAE

-774 LPAANITSGS
+774 LPATNITSGS
-784 GQAQMLS
+784 DQAQMLS
-791 FYIGGAV
+791 FYIGGTV
-798 TGINDAAAD
+798 TGINAATAD
-807 AHNGNNTYYDL
+807 AQNGNDVYYDL

>member
-25 VTVATSYT
+25 VTVAQSYT
-33 PYANITDGFYLLKT
+33 PYADITDGFYLLKT

-62 KGRPMRQKPEA
+62 NGRPMRQKAEGN
-73 SMDLTNIDL
+73 MDLNNIDL
-82 AYVWYVTNV
+82 VYVWYVTNV

-105 FPAVNGHGDNFGGT
+105 FPALNGQGNNFNNI
-119 STTSSN
+119 STTSGN

-146 LYQVNYS
+146 LYQVNYA
-153 TKYFIHANTAGEHNL
+153 TKYFIHANTPTNDEHNL
-168 SYWEGGTATADNDAE
+168 SYWEGGTAGDGS
-183 ASVVQFAFYK
+183 SVVQFAFYK
-193 LSGAISEEH
+193 LSGTISEEH

-207 AAAVKLKNADNQ
+207 AASVKLKNAENQ
-219 ITATSYYSKKV
+219 VIVTSYYPKKV
-230 GETIEYSSWTEP
+230 GETIDKP
-242 HSYYYYS
+242 HSYYYN
-249 AISTFTVTDA
+249 IPTFTVSDA
-259 QKIFEASEVTPT
+259 KKTFEETIA

-291 KLRNNDENYV
+291 KLRNNDGNYV
-301 VYVDDNSVKTGG
+301 VYVDDNNVKTGNNA
-313 GGDGSHNSPYG
+313 HNSPYG
-324 ASAQTTY
+324 TSAQTTY

-336 AYWAFVESGYGV
+336 AYWAIVESDYGV

-361 TGKDVKATM
+361 TAEGKNKIKATM
-370 TDQGTTFYMQTS
+370 TDYGTTFYMQKS
-382 SAAGFSLQYENTWGY
+382 NKADFSLRYENTKGY
-397 LGDHQSGY
+397 LGDHKDGFLS
-405 LGTWSHDNAS
+405 TWYGDSNTDDT
-415 GAQNDGGSGYKVI
+415 QNDSGSGYKVI

-441 ASGISNTTDADGL
+441 ASTISNATDADGL
-454 VQYNTEYDK
+454 VQYNVEYDK
-463 VASATTLDQLDTAY
+463 IASATTLDQLDAAY

-488 YTGYYRVRNVNTEV
+488 FTGYYRVRNVNTEV

-514 TTGSLAEKWHADPN
+514 TNGSLLEKWQADAN
-528 MDRKITRTTDNDNF
+528 MDRNITRTTDADNF

-549 TRNTDGTYSLVN
+549 TRNADGTYSLVN
-561 ANTEREA
+561 ANTGREA
-568 GYITSGTGQLEMV
+568 GYITSDASQLQMV
-581 VNIGYGNG
+581 VNIGNGNG

-601 FDGYDAQSMFL
+601 FDGYDAKSMFL
-612 MIDNEGNHASAAS
+612 MVDSEGNHASAAS
-625 DNNYVVANNNQY
+625 DNDHVVANNNQY
-637 TSKSNYW
+637 TNKSNYW

-706 VLLTK
+706 VLLAK

>member
-25 VTVATSYT
+25 VTVADSYT
-33 PYANITDGFYLLKT
+33 PYTDITDGFYLLKT

-55 IYRRSGD
+55 IYRKSGD
-62 KGRPMRQKPEA
+62 DGRPVRQKPEA
-73 SMDLTNIDL
+73 SMDLNNIDL
-82 AYVWYVTNV
+82 VYVWYVTNV
-91 DGNLV
+91 DGNIV
-96 IQNASTGEY
+96 IQNASTGE
-105 FPAVNGHGDNFGGT
+105 FFSANNGNGTNFSNI
-119 STTSSN
+119 STTSSK
-125 AAMLTAQSF
+125 AAMFTAQSF

-146 LYQVNYS
+146 LYQVNYA
-153 TKYFIHANTAGEHNL
+153 TKYFIHANTPTNEEHNL
-168 SYWEGGTATADNDAE
+168 SYWEGGTAGDGDNH
-183 ASVVQFAFYK
+183 SVVQFAFYK
-193 LSGAISEEH
+193 LSGTISEEH

-207 AAAVKLKNADNQ
+207 AASVKLKNAENQ
-219 ITATSYYSKKV
+219 VIVTSYYPKKV
-230 GETIEYSSWTEP
+230 GETIDKP
-242 HSYYYYS
+242 HSYYYN
-249 AISTFTVTDA
+249 IPTFTVSDA
-259 QKIFEASEVTPT
+259 KKTFEETIA

-291 KLRNNDENYV
+291 KLRNNDGNYV
-301 VYVDDNSVKTGG
+301 VYVDDNNVKTGNNA
-313 GGDGSHNSPYG
+313 HNSPYG
-324 ASAQTTY
+324 TSAQTTY

-336 AYWAFVESGYGV
+336 AYWAIVESDYGV

-361 TGKDVKATM
+361 TAEGKNKVKATM
-370 TDQGTTFYMQTS
+370 TDYGTTFYMQKS
-382 SAAGFSLQYENTWGY
+382 NKADFSLQYENTWGY
-397 LGDHQSGY
+397 LGDHKDGFLS
-405 LGTWSHDNAS
+405 TWYGDSNTDDT
-415 GAQNDGGSGYKVI
+415 QNDNGSGYKVI

-441 ASGISNTTDADGL
+441 ASTISNATDADGL
-454 VQYNTEYDK
+454 VQYNVEYDK
-463 VASATTLDQLDTAY
+463 IASATTLDLLDAAY

-488 YTGYYRVRNVNTEV
+488 FTGYYRVRNVNTEV

-514 TTGSLAEKWHADPN
+514 TNGSLFEKWRADSN
-528 MDRKITRTTDNDNF
+528 MDRNITRTTDADNF

-549 TRNTDGTYSLVN
+549 TRNADGTYSLVN
-561 ANTEREA
+561 ANTGREA
-568 GYITSGTGQLEMV
+568 GYITPEASQLQMV
-581 VNIGYGNG
+581 VNIGSGNG

-601 FDGYDAQSMFL
+601 FDGYDAKSMFL
-612 MIDNEGNHASAAS
+612 MVDSEGNHASAAS
-625 DNNYVVANNNQY
+625 DNDHVVANNNQY
-637 TSKSNYW
+637 ANKSNYW

-706 VLLTK
+706 VLLAK

-724 TTTYPDNKLACATAE
+724 TTTYPDNKLAYATAE

>member
-55 IYRRSGD
+55 IYRKSGD
-62 KGRPMRQKPEA
+62 DGRPVRQKPEA
-73 SMDLTNIDL
+73 SMDLNNIDL
-82 AYVWYVTNV
+82 VYVWYVTNV

-105 FPAVNGHGDNFGGT
+105 FPAVNDHGNNFKNI

-146 LYQVNYS
+146 LYQINYD
-153 TKYFIHANTAGEHNL
+153 TKYFIHANTA
-168 SYWEGGTATADNDAE
+168 GGTATADNDAE

-207 AAAVKLKNADNQ
+207 AAAVKLKNAENQ
-219 ITATSYYSKKV
+219 VIVTSYYPKKV
-230 GETIEYSSWTEP
+230 GETIDKP
-242 HSYYYYS
+242 HSYYYN
-249 AISTFTVTDA
+249 IPTFTVSDA
-259 QKIFEASEVTPT
+259 KKTFEETIA

-291 KLRNNDENYV
+291 KLRNNDGNYV
-301 VYVDDNSVKTGG
+301 VYVDDNNVKTGNNE
-313 GGDGSHNSPYG
+313 HNSPYG
-324 ASAQTTY
+324 TSAQTTY

-336 AYWAFVESGYGV
+336 AYWAIVESDYGV

-361 TGKDVKATM
+361 TAEGKNKVKATM
-370 TDQGTTFYMQTS
+370 TDYGTTFYMQKS
-382 SAAGFSLQYENTWGY
+382 NKADFSLRYENTKGY
-397 LGDHQSGY
+397 LGDHKDGFLS
-405 LGTWSHDNAS
+405 TWYGDSNTDDT
-415 GAQNDGGSGYKVI
+415 QNDGGSGYKVI

-441 ASGISNTTDADGL
+441 ASTISNATDADGL
-454 VQYNTEYDK
+454 VQYNVEYDK
-463 VASATTLDQLDTAY
+463 IASATTLDLLDAAY

-482 DNDFSD
+482 DNNFSD
-488 YTGYYRVRNVNTEV
+488 FTGYYRVRNVNTEV

-514 TTGSLAEKWHADPN
+514 TNGSLFEKWRADSN
-528 MDRKITRTTDNDNF
+528 MDRNITRTTDADNF

-549 TRNTDGTYSLVN
+549 TRNADGTYSLVN
-561 ANTEREA
+561 ANTGREA
-568 GYITSGTGQLEMV
+568 GYITPEASQLQMV
-581 VNIGYGNG
+581 VNIGNGNG

-601 FDGYDAQSMFL
+601 FDGYDAKSMFL
-612 MIDNEGNHASAAS
+612 MVDSEGNHASAAS
-625 DNNYVVANNNQY
+625 DNDHVVANNNQY
-637 TSKSNYW
+637 TNKSNYW

-706 VLLTK
+706 VLLAK
-711 DGGCTVNLPIVTT
+711 DGGCTVNLTIVTT
-724 TTTYPDNKLACATAE
+724 TITTTYPDNKLACATAE

>member
-25 VTVATSYT
+25 VTVAQSYT
-33 PYANITDGFYLLKT
+33 PYADITDGFYLLKT

-62 KGRPMRQKPEA
+62 SGRPVRQKAEA
-73 SMDLTNIDL
+73 NMDLTNIDL

-105 FPAVNGHGDNFGGT
+105 FPALNGQGNNFNNI
-119 STTSSN
+119 STTSGN

-146 LYQVNYS
+146 LYQVNYA
-153 TKYFIHANTAGEHNL
+153 TKYFIHANTPDNDEHNL
-168 SYWEGGTATADNDAE
+168 SYWEGGTAGDE

-193 LSGAISEEH
+193 LSGTMSEEH

-207 AAAVKLKNADNQ
+207 AASVKLKNAENQ
-219 ITATSYYSKKV
+219 VIVTSYYPKKV
-230 GETIEYSSWTEP
+230 GETIDKP
-242 HSYYYYS
+242 HSYYYN
-249 AISTFTVTDA
+249 IPTFTVSDA
-259 QKIFEASEVTPT
+259 KKTFEETIA

-291 KLRNNDENYV
+291 KLRNNDGNYV
-301 VYVDDNSVKTGG
+301 VYVDDNNVKTGNNA
-313 GGDGSHNSPYG
+313 HNSPYG
-324 ASAQTTY
+324 TSAQTTY

-336 AYWAFVESGYGV
+336 AYWAIVESDYGV

-361 TGKDVKATM
+361 TAEGKNKVKATM
-370 TDQGTTFYMQTS
+370 TDYGTTFYMQKS
-382 SAAGFSLQYENTWGY
+382 NKADFSLRYENTKGY
-397 LGDHQSGY
+397 LGDHKDGFLS
-405 LGTWSHDNAS
+405 TWYGDSNTDDT
-415 GAQNDGGSGYKVI
+415 QNDGGSGYKVI

-441 ASGISNTTDADGL
+441 ASTISNATDADGL
-454 VQYNTEYDK
+454 VQYNVEYDK
-463 VASATTLDQLDTAY
+463 IASATTLDQLDAAY

-488 YTGYYRVRNVNTEV
+488 FTGYYRVRNVNTEV

-514 TTGSLAEKWHADPN
+514 TNGSLLEKWQADAN
-528 MDRKITRTTDNDNF
+528 MDRNITRTTDADNF

-549 TRNTDGTYSLVN
+549 TRNADGTYSLVN
-561 ANTEREA
+561 ANTGREA
-568 GYITSGTGQLEMV
+568 GYITSDASQLQMV
-581 VNIGYGNG
+581 VNIGNGNG

-601 FDGYDAQSMFL
+601 FDGYDAKSMFL
-612 MIDNEGNHASAAS
+612 MVDSEGNHASAAS
-625 DNNYVVANNNQY
+625 DNDHVVANNNQY
-637 TSKSNYW
+637 TNKSNYW
-644 QLVKVTSVPVTIKS
+644 QLVKVASVPVTIKS

-689 RMMLSEITDGI
+689 RMTLSEITDGI

-724 TTTYPDNKLACATAE
+724 TTTYPNNKLACATAE

-774 LPAANITSGS
+774 LPATNITSGS
-784 GQAQMLS
+784 DQAQMLS

>member
-25 VTVATSYT
+25 VTVAQSYT
-33 PYANITDGFYLLKT
+33 PYADITDGFYLLKT
-47 RIKGTNGY
+47 RIKGDNGY

-62 KGRPMRQKPEA
+62 DGRPVRQKPEA
-73 SMDLTNIDL
+73 SMDLNNIDL
-82 AYVWYVTNV
+82 VYVWYVTNV
-91 DGNLV
+91 DGNIV
-96 IQNASTGEY
+96 IQNASTGEFFSAY
-105 FPAVNGHGDNFGGT
+105 NDNGSNFNNI
-119 STTSSN
+119 STTSSK
-125 AAMLTAQSF
+125 AAMFAAQSF

-146 LYQVNYS
+146 LYQVNYT
-153 TKYFIHANTAGEHNL
+153 TKRFIHANTPTNEEHNL
-168 SYWEGGTATADNDAE
+168 SYWEGGTAGDGDNH
-183 ASVVQFAFYK
+183 SVVQFAFYK
-193 LSGAISEEH
+193 LSGTISEEH

-207 AAAVKLKNADNQ
+207 AASVKLKNAENQ
-219 ITATSYYSKKV
+219 VIVTSYYPKKV
-230 GETIEYSSWTEP
+230 GETIDKP
-242 HSYYYYS
+242 HSYYYN
-249 AISTFTVTDA
+249 IPTFTVSDA
-259 QKIFEASEVTPT
+259 KKIFELTPT
-271 KTATPPVTFS
+271 KTATPPVTLS

-291 KLRNNDENYV
+291 KLRNNDGNYV
-301 VYVDDNSVKTGG
+301 VYVDDNNVKTGNNA
-313 GGDGSHNSPYG
+313 HNSPYG
-324 ASAQTTY
+324 TSAQTTY

-336 AYWAFVESGYGV
+336 AYWAIVESDYGV

-361 TGKDVKATM
+361 TAEGKNKVKATM
-370 TDQGTTFYMQTS
+370 TDYGTTFYMQKS
-382 SAAGFSLQYENTWGY
+382 NNADFSLRYENTKGY
-397 LGDHQSGY
+397 LGDHKDGS
-405 LGTWSHDNAS
+405 LSTWYGDSNTDDT
-415 GAQNDGGSGYKVI
+415 QNDGGSGYKVI

-441 ASGISNTTDADGL
+441 ASTISNATDADGL
-454 VQYNTEYDK
+454 VQYNVEYDK
-463 VASATTLDQLDTAY
+463 IASATTLDQLDAAY

-488 YTGYYRVRNVNTEV
+488 FTGYYRVRNVNTEV

-514 TTGSLAEKWHADPN
+514 TNGSLLEKWQADSK
-528 MDRKITRTTDNDNF
+528 MDRNITRTTDADNF

-549 TRNTDGTYSLVN
+549 TRNADGTYSLVN
-561 ANTEREA
+561 ANTGREA
-568 GYITSGTGQLEMV
+568 GYITPEASQLQMV
-581 VNIGYGNG
+581 VNIGNGNG

-601 FDGYDAQSMFL
+601 FDGYDAKSMFL
-612 MIDNEGNHASAAS
+612 MVDSEGNHASAAS
-625 DNNYVVANNNQY
+625 DNDHVVANNNQY
-637 TSKSNYW
+637 TNKSNYW
-644 QLVKVTSVPVTIKS
+644 QLVKVASVPVTIKS

-689 RMMLSEITDGI
+689 RMTLSEITDGI

-706 VLLTK
+706 VLLAK

-724 TTTYPDNKLACATAE
+724 TTTYPNNKLACATAE

-807 AHNGNNTYYDL
+807 AQNGNDVYYDL

>member
-25 VTVATSYT
+25 VTVAQSYT
-33 PYANITDGFYLLKT
+33 PYADITDGFYLLKT

-62 KGRPMRQKPEA
+62 SGRPMRQKAEA
-73 SMDLTNIDL
+73 NMDLTNIDL

-105 FPAVNGHGDNFGGT
+105 FPATNNKGNNFSNI
-119 STTSSN
+119 STTSGN

-146 LYQVNYS
+146 LYQVNYD
-153 TKYFIHANTAGEHNL
+153 TKYFIHANTPNNDEHNL
-168 SYWEGGTATADNDAE
+168 SYWDGGTAGDGS
-183 ASVVQFAFYK
+183 SVVQFAFYK
-193 LSGAISEEH
+193 LSGTISEEH

-207 AAAVKLKNADNQ
+207 AASVKLKNAENQ
-219 ITATSYYSKKV
+219 VIVTSYYPKKV
-230 GETIEYSSWTEP
+230 GETIDKP
-242 HSYYYYS
+242 HSYYYN
-249 AISTFTVTDA
+249 IPTFTVSDA
-259 QKIFEASEVTPT
+259 KKTFEETIA

-291 KLRNNDENYV
+291 KLRNNDGNYV
-301 VYVDDNSVKTGG
+301 VYVDDNNVKTGNNA
-313 GGDGSHNSPYG
+313 HNSPYG
-324 ASAQTTY
+324 TSAQTTY

-336 AYWAFVESGYGV
+336 AYWAIVESDYGV

-361 TGKDVKATM
+361 TAEGKNKVKATM
-370 TDQGTTFYMQTS
+370 TDYGTTFYMQKS
-382 SAAGFSLQYENTWGY
+382 NKADFSLRYENTKGY
-397 LGDHQSGY
+397 LGDHKDGFLS
-405 LGTWSHDNAS
+405 TWYGDSNTDDT
-415 GAQNDGGSGYKVI
+415 QNDGGSGYKVI

-441 ASGISNTTDADGL
+441 ASTISNATDADGL
-454 VQYNTEYDK
+454 VQYNVEYDK
-463 VASATTLDQLDTAY
+463 IASATTLDQLDAAY

-488 YTGYYRVRNVNTEV
+488 FTGYYRVRNVNTEV

-514 TTGSLAEKWHADPN
+514 TNGSLLEKWQADAN
-528 MDRKITRTTDNDNF
+528 MDRNITRTTDADNF

-549 TRNTDGTYSLVN
+549 TRNADGTYSLVN
-561 ANTEREA
+561 ANTGREA
-568 GYITSGTGQLEMV
+568 GYITSDASQLQMV
-581 VNIGYGNG
+581 VNIGNGNG

-601 FDGYDAQSMFL
+601 FDGYDAKSMFL
-612 MIDNEGNHASAAS
+612 MVDSEGNHASAAS
-625 DNNYVVANNNQY
+625 DNDHVVANNNQY
-637 TSKSNYW
+637 TNKSNYW

-689 RMMLSEITDGI
+689 RMTLSEITDGI

-791 FYIGGAV
+791 FYIGGTV
-798 TGINDAAAD
+798 TGINAATAD
-807 AHNGNNTYYDL
+807 AQNGNDVYYDL

>member
-25 VTVATSYT
+25 VTVAQSYT
-33 PYANITDGFYLLKT
+33 PYADITDGFYLLKT

-62 KGRPMRQKPEA
+62 NGRPMRQKAEGN
-73 SMDLTNIDL
+73 MDLNNIDL
-82 AYVWYVTNV
+82 VYVWYVTNV

-105 FPAVNGHGDNFGGT
+105 FPALNGQGNNFGNI

-146 LYQVNYS
+146 LYQVNYA
-153 TKYFIHANTAGEHNL
+153 TKYFIHANTPTNDEHNL
-168 SYWEGGTATADNDAE
+168 SYWEGGTAGDGS
-183 ASVVQFAFYK
+183 SVVQFAFYK
-193 LSGAISEEH
+193 LSGTISEEH

-207 AAAVKLKNADNQ
+207 AASVKLKNAENQ
-219 ITATSYYSKKV
+219 VIVTSYYPKKV
-230 GETIEYSSWTEP
+230 GETIDKP
-242 HSYYYYS
+242 HSYYYN
-249 AISTFTVTDA
+249 IPTFTVSDA
-259 QKIFEASEVTPT
+259 KKTFEETIA

-291 KLRNNDENYV
+291 KLRNNDGNYV
-301 VYVDDNSVKTGG
+301 VYVDDNNVKTGNNA
-313 GGDGSHNSPYG
+313 HNSPYG
-324 ASAQTTY
+324 TSAQTTY

-336 AYWAFVESGYGV
+336 AYWAIVESDYGV

-361 TGKDVKATM
+361 TAEGKNKVKATM
-370 TDQGTTFYMQTS
+370 TDYGTTFYMQKS
-382 SAAGFSLQYENTWGY
+382 NKADFSLRYENTKGY
-397 LGDHQSGY
+397 LGDHKDGFLS
-405 LGTWSHDNAS
+405 TWYGDSNTDDT
-415 GAQNDGGSGYKVI
+415 QNDSGSGYKVI

-441 ASGISNTTDADGL
+441 ASTISNATDADGL
-454 VQYNTEYDK
+454 VQYNVEYDK
-463 VASATTLDQLDTAY
+463 IASATTLDQLDAAY

-488 YTGYYRVRNVNTEV
+488 FTGYYRVRNVNTEV

-514 TTGSLAEKWHADPN
+514 TNGSLLEKWQADAN
-528 MDRKITRTTDNDNF
+528 MDRNITRTTDADNF

-549 TRNTDGTYSLVN
+549 TRNADGTYSLVN
-561 ANTEREA
+561 ANTGREA
-568 GYITSGTGQLEMV
+568 GYITSDASQLQMV
-581 VNIGYGNG
+581 VNIGNGNG

-601 FDGYDAQSMFL
+601 FDGYDAKSMFL
-612 MIDNEGNHASAAS
+612 MVDSEGNHASAAS
-625 DNNYVVANNNQY
+625 DNDHVVANNNQY
-637 TSKSNYW
+637 TNKSNYW

>member
-13 LWLGAVAAWADG
+13 LWLGTVAAWADG

-33 PYANITDGFYLLKT
+33 PYADITDGFYLLKT

-62 KGRPMRQKPEA
+62 SGRPVRQKAEA
-73 SMDLTNIDL
+73 NMDLTNIDL

-105 FPAVNGHGDNFGGT
+105 FPALNGQGNNFNNI
-119 STTSSN
+119 STTSGN

-146 LYQVNYS
+146 LYQVNYA
-153 TKYFIHANTAGEHNL
+153 TKYFIHANTPTNDEHNL
-168 SYWEGGTATADNDAE
+168 SYWEGGTAGDE

-193 LSGAISEEH
+193 LSGTISEEH

-207 AAAVKLKNADNQ
+207 AASVKLKNAENQ
-219 ITATSYYSKKV
+219 VIVTSYYPKKV
-230 GETIEYSSWTEP
+230 GETIDKP
-242 HSYYYYS
+242 HSYYYN
-249 AISTFTVTDA
+249 IPTFTVSDA
-259 QKIFEASEVTPT
+259 KKTFEETIA

-291 KLRNNDENYV
+291 KLRNNDGNYV
-301 VYVDDNSVKTGG
+301 VYVDDNNVKTGNNA
-313 GGDGSHNSPYG
+313 HNSPYG
-324 ASAQTTY
+324 TSAQTTY

-336 AYWAFVESGYGV
+336 AYWAIVESDYGV

-361 TGKDVKATM
+361 TAEGKNKVKATM
-370 TDQGTTFYMQTS
+370 TDYGTTFYMQKS
-382 SAAGFSLQYENTWGY
+382 NKADFSLRYENTKGY
-397 LGDHQSGY
+397 LGDHKDGFLS
-405 LGTWSHDNAS
+405 TWYGDSNTDDT
-415 GAQNDGGSGYKVI
+415 QNDSGSGYKVI

-441 ASGISNTTDADGL
+441 ASTISNATDADGL
-454 VQYNTEYDK
+454 VQYNVEYDK
-463 VASATTLDQLDTAY
+463 IASATTLDQLDAAY

-488 YTGYYRVRNVNTEV
+488 FTGYYRVRNVNTEV

-514 TTGSLAEKWHADPN
+514 TNGSLLEKWQADAN
-528 MDRKITRTTDNDNF
+528 MDRNITRTTDADNF

-549 TRNTDGTYSLVN
+549 TRNADGTYSLVN
-561 ANTEREA
+561 ANTGREA
-568 GYITSGTGQLEMV
+568 GYITPEASQLQMV
-581 VNIGYGNG
+581 VNIGNGNG

-601 FDGYDAQSMFL
+601 FDGYDAKSMFL
-612 MIDNEGNHASAAS
+612 MVDSEGNHASAAS
-625 DNNYVVANNNQY
+625 DNDHVVANNNQY
-637 TSKSNYW
+637 TNKSNYW

-706 VLLTK
+706 VLLAK

-724 TTTYPDNKLACATAE
+724 TTTYPNNKLACATAE

>member
-25 VTVATSYT
+25 VTVAQSYT
-33 PYANITDGFYLLKT
+33 PYADITDGFYLLKT
-47 RIKGTNGY
+47 RIKGDNGY

-62 KGRPMRQKPEA
+62 NGRPMRQKAEA
-73 SMDLTNIDL
+73 NMDLTNIDL

-105 FPAVNGHGDNFGGT
+105 FPALNGQGNNFNNI

-134 TPYTNSLDGGVL
+134 TPYANSLDGGVL
-146 LYQVNYS
+146 LYQVNYA
-153 TKYFIHANTAGEHNL
+153 TKYFIHANTPTNDEHNL
-168 SYWEGGTATADNDAE
+168 SYWEGGTAGDA

-193 LSGAISEEH
+193 LSGTISEEH

-207 AAAVKLKNADNQ
+207 AASVKLKNAENQ
-219 ITATSYYSKKV
+219 VIVTSYYPKKV
-230 GETIEYSSWTEP
+230 GETIDKP
-242 HSYYYYS
+242 HSYYYN
-249 AISTFTVTDA
+249 IPTFTVSDA
-259 QKIFEASEVTPT
+259 KKTFEETIA

-291 KLRNNDENYV
+291 KLRNNDGNYV
-301 VYVDDNSVKTGG
+301 VYVDDNNVKTGNNA
-313 GGDGSHNSPYG
+313 HNSPYG
-324 ASAQTTY
+324 TSAQTTY

-336 AYWAFVESGYGV
+336 AYWAIVESDYGV

-361 TGKDVKATM
+361 TAEGKNKVKATM
-370 TDQGTTFYMQTS
+370 TDYGTTFYMQKS
-382 SAAGFSLQYENTWGY
+382 NKADFSLRYENTKGY
-397 LGDHQSGY
+397 LGDHKDGFLS
-405 LGTWSHDNAS
+405 TWYGDSNTDDT
-415 GAQNDGGSGYKVI
+415 QNDSGSGYKVI

-441 ASGISNTTDADGL
+441 ASTISNATDADGL
-454 VQYNTEYDK
+454 VQYNVEYDK
-463 VASATTLDQLDTAY
+463 IASATTLDQLDAAY

-488 YTGYYRVRNVNTEV
+488 FTGYYRVRNVNTEV

-514 TTGSLAEKWHADPN
+514 TNGSLLEKWQADAN
-528 MDRKITRTTDNDNF
+528 MDRNITRTTAADNF

-549 TRNTDGTYSLVN
+549 TRNADGTYSLVN
-561 ANTEREA
+561 ANTGREA
-568 GYITSGTGQLEMV
+568 GYITSDASQLQMV
-581 VNIGYGNG
+581 VNIGNGNG

-601 FDGYDAQSMFL
+601 FDGYDAKSMFL
-612 MIDNEGNHASAAS
+612 MVDSEGNHASAAS
-625 DNNYVVANNNQY
+625 DNDHVVANNNQY
-637 TSKSNYW
+637 TNKSNYW

-706 VLLTK
+706 VLLAK

-724 TTTYPDNKLACATAE
+724 TTTYPNNKLACATAE

-791 FYIGGAV
+791 FYIGGTV

-807 AHNGNNTYYDL
+807 AHNGADAYYDL
-818 NGRRVLYPAHGIYVT
+818 SGRRVLYPAHGIYVT

>member
-25 VTVATSYT
+25 VTVAQSYT
-33 PYANITDGFYLLKT
+33 PYADITDGFYLLKT
-47 RIKGTNGY
+47 RIKGDNGY
-55 IYRRSGD
+55 IYRKNGD
-62 KGRPMRQKPEA
+62 NGRPVRQKPEA
-73 SMDLTNIDL
+73 KMDLNNIDL
-82 AYVWYVTNV
+82 VYVWYVTNV
-91 DGNLV
+91 DGNIV
-96 IQNASTGEY
+96 IQNASTGEFFSAY
-105 FPAVNGHGDNFGGT
+105 NDNGSNFNNI
-119 STTSSN
+119 STTSSK
-125 AAMLTAQSF
+125 AAMFAAQSF

-146 LYQVNYS
+146 LYQVNYT
-153 TKYFIHANTAGEHNL
+153 TKRFIHANTPTNEEHNL
-168 SYWEGGTATADNDAE
+168 SYWEGGTAGDGDNH
-183 ASVVQFAFYK
+183 SVVQFAFYK
-193 LSGAISEEH
+193 LSGTISEEH

-207 AAAVKLKNADNQ
+207 AASVKLKNAENQ
-219 ITATSYYSKKV
+219 VIVTSYYPKKV
-230 GETIEYSSWTEP
+230 GETIDKP
-242 HSYYYYS
+242 HSYYYN
-249 AISTFTVTDA
+249 IPTFTVSDA
-259 QKIFEASEVTPT
+259 KKTFEETIA

-291 KLRNNDENYV
+291 KLRNNDGNYV
-301 VYVDDNSVKTGG
+301 VYVDDNNVKTGNNA
-313 GGDGSHNSPYG
+313 HNSPYG
-324 ASAQTTY
+324 TSAQTTY

-336 AYWAFVESGYGV
+336 AYWAIVESDYGV

-361 TGKDVKATM
+361 TAEGKNKVKATM
-370 TDQGTTFYMQTS
+370 TDYGTTFYMQKS
-382 SAAGFSLQYENTWGY
+382 NKADFSLRYENTKGY
-397 LGDHQSGY
+397 LGDHKDGFLS
-405 LGTWSHDNAS
+405 TWYGDSNTDDT
-415 GAQNDGGSGYKVI
+415 QNDGGSGYKVI

-441 ASGISNTTDADGL
+441 ASTISNATDADGL
-454 VQYNTEYDK
+454 VQYNVEYDK
-463 VASATTLDQLDTAY
+463 IASATTLDQLDAAY

-488 YTGYYRVRNVNTEV
+488 FTGYYRVRNVNTEV

-514 TTGSLAEKWHADPN
+514 TNGSLLEKWQADAN
-528 MDRKITRTTDNDNF
+528 MDRNITRTTDADNF

-549 TRNTDGTYSLVN
+549 TRNADGTYSLVN
-561 ANTEREA
+561 ANTGREA
-568 GYITSGTGQLEMV
+568 GYITSDASQLQMV
-581 VNIGYGNG
+581 VNIGNGNG

-601 FDGYDAQSMFL
+601 FDGYDAKSMFL
-612 MIDNEGNHASAAS
+612 MVDSEGNHASAAS
-625 DNNYVVANNNQY
+625 DNDHVVANNNQY
-637 TSKSNYW
+637 TNKSNYW

-689 RMMLSEITDGI
+689 RMTLSEITDGI

-774 LPAANITSGS
+774 LPAANITSGL

-791 FYIGGAV
+791 FYIGGTV
-798 TGINDAAAD
+798 TGINAATAD
-807 AHNGNNTYYDL
+807 AQNGNDVYYDL

>member
-25 VTVATSYT
+25 VTVAQSYT
-33 PYANITDGFYLLKT
+33 PYADITDGFYLLKT

-55 IYRRSGD
+55 IYRKNGD
-62 KGRPMRQKPEA
+62 NGRPVRQKPEA
-73 SMDLTNIDL
+73 KMDLNNIDL
-82 AYVWYVTNV
+82 VYVWYVTNV
-91 DGNLV
+91 DGNIV
-96 IQNASTGEY
+96 IQNASTGEFFSAY
-105 FPAVNGHGDNFGGT
+105 NDNGSNFNNI
-119 STTSSN
+119 STTSSK
-125 AAMLTAQSF
+125 AAMFAAQSF

-146 LYQVNYS
+146 LYQVNYT
-153 TKYFIHANTAGEHNL
+153 TKRFIHANTPTNEEHNL
-168 SYWEGGTATADNDAE
+168 SYWEGGTAGDGDNH
-183 ASVVQFAFYK
+183 SVVQFAFYK
-193 LSGAISEEH
+193 LSGTISEEH

-207 AAAVKLKNADNQ
+207 AASVKLKNAENQ
-219 ITATSYYSKKV
+219 VIVTSYYPKKV
-230 GETIEYSSWTEP
+230 GETIDKP
-242 HSYYYYS
+242 HSYYYN
-249 AISTFTVTDA
+249 IPTFTVSDA
-259 QKIFEASEVTPT
+259 KKTFEETIA

-291 KLRNNDENYV
+291 KLRNNDGNYV
-301 VYVDDNSVKTGG
+301 VYVDDNNVKTGNNA
-313 GGDGSHNSPYG
+313 HNSPYG
-324 ASAQTTY
+324 TSAQTTY

-336 AYWAFVESGYGV
+336 AYWAIVESDYGV

-361 TGKDVKATM
+361 TAEGKNKVKATM
-370 TDQGTTFYMQTS
+370 TDYGTTFYMQKS
-382 SAAGFSLQYENTWGY
+382 NKADFSLRYENTKGY
-397 LGDHQSGY
+397 LGDHKDGFLS
-405 LGTWSHDNAS
+405 TWYGDSNTDDT
-415 GAQNDGGSGYKVI
+415 QNDGGSGYKVI

-441 ASGISNTTDADGL
+441 ASTISNATDADGL
-454 VQYNTEYDK
+454 VQYNVEYDK
-463 VASATTLDQLDTAY
+463 IASATTLDQLDAAY

-488 YTGYYRVRNVNTEV
+488 FTGYYRVRNVNTEV

-508 ENIQVS
+508 ENIQVA
-514 TTGSLAEKWHADPN
+514 TNGSLLEKWQADAN
-528 MDRKITRTTDNDNF
+528 MDRNITRTTDADNF

-549 TRNTDGTYSLVN
+549 TRNADGTYSLVN
-561 ANTEREA
+561 ANTGREA
-568 GYITSGTGQLEMV
+568 GYITSDASQLQMV
-581 VNIGYGNG
+581 VNIGNGNG

-601 FDGYDAQSMFL
+601 FDGYDAKSMFL
-612 MIDNEGNHASAAS
+612 MVDSEGNHASAAS
-625 DNNYVVANNNQY
+625 DNDHVVANNNQY
-637 TSKSNYW
+637 TNKSNYW
-644 QLVKVTSVPVTIKS
+644 QLVKVASVPVTIKS

-689 RMMLSEITDGI
+689 RMTLSEITDGI

-706 VLLTK
+706 VLLAK

-724 TTTYPDNKLACATAE
+724 TTTYPNNKLACATAE

-807 AHNGNNTYYDL
+807 AQNGNDVYYDL

>member
-25 VTVATSYT
+25 VTVAQSYT
-33 PYANITDGFYLLKT
+33 PYADITDGFYLLKT

-62 KGRPMRQKPEA
+62 NGRPMRQKAEA
-73 SMDLTNIDL
+73 NMDLTNIDL

-105 FPAVNGHGDNFGGT
+105 FPALNGQGNNFNNI

-146 LYQVNYS
+146 LYQVNYA
-153 TKYFIHANTAGEHNL
+153 TKYFIHANTPTNEEHNL
-168 SYWEGGTATADNDAE
+168 SYWEGGTAGDGS
-183 ASVVQFAFYK
+183 SVVQFAFYK
-193 LSGAISEEH
+193 LSGTMSEEH

-207 AAAVKLKNADNQ
+207 AASVKLKNAENQ
-219 ITATSYYSKKV
+219 VIVTSYYPKKV
-230 GETIEYSSWTEP
+230 GETIDKP
-242 HSYYYYS
+242 HSYYYN
-249 AISTFTVTDA
+249 IPTFTVSDA
-259 QKIFEASEVTPT
+259 KKTFEETIA
-271 KTATPPVTFS
+271 KTATPPVTLS

-291 KLRNNDENYV
+291 KLRNNDGNYV
-301 VYVDDNSVKTGG
+301 VYVDDNNVKTGNNA
-313 GGDGSHNSPYG
+313 HNSPYG
-324 ASAQTTY
+324 TSAQTTY

-336 AYWAFVESGYGV
+336 AYWAIVESDYGV

-361 TGKDVKATM
+361 TAEGKNKVKATM
-370 TDQGTTFYMQTS
+370 TDYGTTFYMQKS
-382 SAAGFSLQYENTWGY
+382 NKADFSLRYENTKGY
-397 LGDHQSGY
+397 LGDHKDGFLS
-405 LGTWSHDNAS
+405 TWYGDSNTDDT
-415 GAQNDGGSGYKVI
+415 QNDGGSGYKVI

-441 ASGISNTTDADGL
+441 ASTISNATDADGL
-454 VQYNTEYDK
+454 VQYNAEYDK
-463 VASATTLDQLDTAY
+463 VASATTLDQLDAAY

-488 YTGYYRVRNVNTEV
+488 FTGYYRVRNVNTEV

-514 TTGSLAEKWHADPN
+514 TNGSLLEKWQADAN
-528 MDRKITRTTDNDNF
+528 MDRNITRTTDADNF

-549 TRNTDGTYSLVN
+549 TRNAEGTYSLVN
-561 ANTEREA
+561 ANTGREA
-568 GYITSGTGQLEMV
+568 GYITSDASQLQMV
-581 VNIGYGNG
+581 VNIGNGNG

-601 FDGYDAQSMFL
+601 FDGYDAKSMFL
-612 MIDNEGNHASAAS
+612 MVDSEGNHASAAS
-625 DNNYVVANNNQY
+625 DNDHVVANNNQY
-637 TSKSNYW
+637 TNKSNYW

-689 RMMLSEITDGI
+689 RMTLSEITDGI

-791 FYIGGAV
+791 FYIGGTV
-798 TGINDAAAD
+798 TGINAATAD
-807 AHNGNNTYYDL
+807 AQNGNDVYYDL

>member
-25 VTVATSYT
+25 VTVAQSYT
-33 PYANITDGFYLLKT
+33 PYADITDGFYLLKT

-62 KGRPMRQKPEA
+62 SGRPMRQKAEA
-73 SMDLTNIDL
+73 NMDLTNIDL

-105 FPAVNGHGDNFGGT
+105 FPATNNKGNNFSNI
-119 STTSSN
+119 STTSGN

-146 LYQVNYS
+146 LYQVNYD
-153 TKYFIHANTAGEHNL
+153 TKYFIHANTPNNDEYNL
-168 SYWEGGTATADNDAE
+168 SYWDGGTAGDGS
-183 ASVVQFAFYK
+183 SVVQFAFYK
-193 LSGAISEEH
+193 LSGTISEEH

-207 AAAVKLKNADNQ
+207 AASVKLKNAENQ
-219 ITATSYYSKKV
+219 VIVTSYYPKKV
-230 GETIEYSSWTEP
+230 GETIDKP
-242 HSYYYYS
+242 HSYYYN
-249 AISTFTVTDA
+249 IPTFTVSDA
-259 QKIFEASEVTPT
+259 KKTFEETIA

-291 KLRNNDENYV
+291 KLRNNDGNYV
-301 VYVDDNSVKTGG
+301 VYVDDNNVKTGNNA
-313 GGDGSHNSPYG
+313 HNSPYG
-324 ASAQTTY
+324 TSAQTTY

-336 AYWAFVESGYGV
+336 AYWAIVESDYGV

-361 TGKDVKATM
+361 TAEGKNKVKATM
-370 TDQGTTFYMQTS
+370 TDYGTTFYMQKS
-382 SAAGFSLQYENTWGY
+382 NKADFSLRYENTKGY
-397 LGDHQSGY
+397 LGDHKDGFLS
-405 LGTWSHDNAS
+405 TWYGDSNTDDT
-415 GAQNDGGSGYKVI
+415 QNDGGSGYKVI

-441 ASGISNTTDADGL
+441 ASTISNATDADGL
-454 VQYNTEYDK
+454 VQYNAEYDK
-463 VASATTLDQLDTAY
+463 VASATTLDQLDAA
-477 QSYQT
+477 YQT
-482 DNDFSD
+482 DNNFSD
-488 YTGYYRVRNVNTEV
+488 FTGYYRVRNVNTEV

-514 TTGSLAEKWHADPN
+514 TNGSLLEKWQADAN
-528 MDRKITRTTDNDNF
+528 MDRNITRTTDADNF

-549 TRNTDGTYSLVN
+549 TRNADGTYSLVN
-561 ANTEREA
+561 ANTGREA
-568 GYITSGTGQLEMV
+568 GYITSDASQLQMV
-581 VNIGYGNG
+581 VNIGNGNG

-601 FDGYDAQSMFL
+601 FDGYDAKSMFL
-612 MIDNEGNHASAAS
+612 MVDSEGNHASAAS
-625 DNNYVVANNNQY
+625 DNDHVVANNNQY
-637 TSKSNYW
+637 TNKSNYW
-644 QLVKVTSVPVTIKS
+644 QLVKVSSVPVTIKS

-669 VQVPAESG
+669 VQVLAESG

-689 RMMLSEITDGI
+689 RMTLSEITDGI

-706 VLLTK
+706 VLLAK

-724 TTTYPDNKLACATAE
+724 TTTYPNNKLACATAE

-791 FYIGGAV
+791 FYIGGTV
-798 TGINDAAAD
+798 TGINAATAD
-807 AHNGNNTYYDL
+807 AQNGNDVYYDL

>member
-13 LWLGAVAAWADG
+13 LWLGAVTAWADG
-25 VTVATSYT
+25 VTVAQSYT
-33 PYANITDGFYLLKT
+33 PYTDITDGFYLLKT
-47 RIKGTNGY
+47 RIKGDNGY
-55 IYRRSGD
+55 IYRKNGD
-62 KGRPMRQKPEA
+62 NGRPVRQKPEA
-73 SMDLTNIDL
+73 KMDLNNIDL
-82 AYVWYVTNV
+82 VYVWYVTNV
-91 DGNLV
+91 DGNIV
-96 IQNASTGEY
+96 IQNASTGEFFSAY
-105 FPAVNGHGDNFGGT
+105 NDNGSNFNNI
-119 STTSSN
+119 STTSSK
-125 AAMLTAQSF
+125 AAMFAAQSF

-146 LYQVNYS
+146 LYQVNYT
-153 TKYFIHANTAGEHNL
+153 TKRFIHANTPTNEEHNL
-168 SYWEGGTATADNDAE
+168 SYWEGGTAGDGDNH
-183 ASVVQFAFYK
+183 SVVQFAFYK
-193 LSGAISEEH
+193 LSGTISEEH

-207 AAAVKLKNADNQ
+207 AASVKLKNAENQ
-219 ITATSYYSKKV
+219 VIVTSYYPKKV
-230 GETIEYSSWTEP
+230 GETIDKP
-242 HSYYYYS
+242 HSYYYN
-249 AISTFTVTDA
+249 IPTFTVSDA
-259 QKIFEASEVTPT
+259 KKTFEETIA

-291 KLRNNDENYV
+291 KLRNNDGNYV
-301 VYVDDNSVKTGG
+301 VYVDDNNVKTGNNA
-313 GGDGSHNSPYG
+313 HNSPYG
-324 ASAQTTY
+324 TSAQTTY

-336 AYWAFVESGYGV
+336 AYWAIVESDYGV

-361 TGKDVKATM
+361 TAEGKNKVKATM
-370 TDQGTTFYMQTS
+370 TDYGTTFYMQKS
-382 SAAGFSLQYENTWGY
+382 NKADFSLRYENTKGY
-397 LGDHQSGY
+397 LGDHKDGFLS
-405 LGTWSHDNAS
+405 TWYGDSNTDDT
-415 GAQNDGGSGYKVI
+415 QNDGGSGYKVI

-441 ASGISNTTDADGL
+441 ASTISNATDADGL
-454 VQYNTEYDK
+454 VQYNVEYDK
-463 VASATTLDQLDTAY
+463 IASATTLDQLDAAY

-488 YTGYYRVRNVNTEV
+488 FTGYYRVRNVNTEV

-514 TTGSLAEKWHADPN
+514 TNGSLLEKWQADSN
-528 MDRKITRTTDNDNF
+528 MDRNITRTTDADNF

-549 TRNTDGTYSLVN
+549 TRNAEGTYSLVN
-561 ANTEREA
+561 ANTGREA
-568 GYITSGTGQLEMV
+568 GYITSDASQLQMV
-581 VNIGYGNG
+581 VNIGNGNG

-601 FDGYDAQSMFL
+601 FDGYDAKSMFL
-612 MIDNEGNHASAAS
+612 MVDSEGNHASAAS
-625 DNNYVVANNNQY
+625 DNDHVVANNNQY
-637 TSKSNYW
+637 TNKSNYW

-706 VLLTK
+706 VLLAK

-724 TTTYPDNKLACATAE
+724 TTTYPNNKLACATAE

-784 GQAQMLS
+784 SQAQMLS

>member
-25 VTVATSYT
+25 VTVAQSYT
-33 PYANITDGFYLLKT
+33 PYTDITDGFYLLKT

-62 KGRPMRQKPEA
+62 DGRPVRQKPEA
-73 SMDLTNIDL
+73 SMDLNNIDL
-82 AYVWYVTNV
+82 VYVWYVTNV

-96 IQNASTGEY
+96 IQNASTGE
-105 FPAVNGHGDNFGGT
+105 FFSANNGNGTNFSNI
-119 STTSSN
+119 STTSSK
-125 AAMLTAQSF
+125 AAMFTAQSF

-146 LYQVNYS
+146 LYQVNYA
-153 TKYFIHANTAGEHNL
+153 TKYFIHANTPTNEEHNL
-168 SYWEGGTATADNDAE
+168 SYWEGGTAGDGDNH
-183 ASVVQFAFYK
+183 SVVQFAFYK
-193 LSGAISEEH
+193 LSGTISEEH

-207 AAAVKLKNADNQ
+207 AASVKLKNAENQ
-219 ITATSYYSKKV
+219 VIVTSYYPKKV
-230 GETIEYSSWTEP
+230 GETIDKP
-242 HSYYYYS
+242 HSYYYN
-249 AISTFTVTDA
+249 IPTFTVSDA
-259 QKIFEASEVTPT
+259 KKTFEETIA

-281 TPDNPTWYKL
+281 TPDTPTWYKL
-291 KLRNNDENYV
+291 KLRNNDGNYV
-301 VYVDDNSVKTGG
+301 VYVDDNNVKTGNN
-313 GGDGSHNSPYG
+313 DHNSPYG
-324 ASAQTTY
+324 TSAQTTY

-336 AYWAFVESGYGV
+336 AYWAIVESDYGV

-361 TGKDVKATM
+361 TAEGKNKVKATM
-370 TDQGTTFYMQTS
+370 TDYGTTFYMQKS
-382 SAAGFSLQYENTWGY
+382 NKADFSLRYENTKGY
-397 LGDHQSGY
+397 LGDHKDGFLS
-405 LGTWSHDNAS
+405 TWYGDSNTDDT
-415 GAQNDGGSGYKVI
+415 QNDGGSGYKVI

-441 ASGISNTTDADGL
+441 ASTISNATDAEGL
-454 VQYNTEYDK
+454 VQYNDKYDN
-463 VASATTLDQLDTAY
+463 VASAKTLDQLDAAY

-488 YTGYYRVRNVNTEV
+488 FTGYYRVRNVNTEV

-514 TTGSLAEKWHADPN
+514 TNGSLLEKWRADSN
-528 MDRKITRTTDNDNF
+528 MDRNITRTTDADNF

-549 TRNTDGTYSLVN
+549 TRNADGTYSLVN
-561 ANTEREA
+561 ANTGREA
-568 GYITSGTGQLEMV
+568 GYITPEASQLQMV
-581 VNIGYGNG
+581 VNIGNGNG

-601 FDGYDAQSMFL
+601 FDGYDAKSMFL
-612 MIDNEGNHASAAS
+612 MVDSEGNHASAAS
-625 DNNYVVANNNQY
+625 DNDHVVANNNQY
-637 TSKSNYW
+637 TNKSNYW

-706 VLLTK
+706 VLLAK

-724 TTTYPDNKLACATAE
+724 TTTYPNNKLACATAE

-774 LPAANITSGS
+774 LPATNITSGS
-784 GQAQMLS
+784 DQAQMLS

>member
-25 VTVATSYT
+25 VTVAQSYT
-33 PYANITDGFYLLKT
+33 PYADITDGFYLLKT
-47 RIKGTNGY
+47 RIKGDNGY
-55 IYRRSGD
+55 IYRKNGD
-62 KGRPMRQKPEA
+62 NDRPVRQKPEA
-73 SMDLTNIDL
+73 KMDLNNIDL
-82 AYVWYVTNV
+82 VYVWYVTNV
-91 DGNLV
+91 DGNIV
-96 IQNASTGEY
+96 IQNASTGEFFSAY
-105 FPAVNGHGDNFGGT
+105 NDNGSNFNNI
-119 STTSSN
+119 STTSSK
-125 AAMLTAQSF
+125 AAMFAAQSF

-146 LYQVNYS
+146 LYQVNYT
-153 TKYFIHANTAGEHNL
+153 TKRFIHANTPTNEEHNL
-168 SYWEGGTATADNDAE
+168 SYWEGGTAGDGDNH
-183 ASVVQFAFYK
+183 SVVQFAFYK
-193 LSGAISEEH
+193 LSGTISEEH

-207 AAAVKLKNADNQ
+207 AASVKLKNAENQ
-219 ITATSYYSKKV
+219 VIVTSYYPKKV
-230 GETIEYSSWTEP
+230 GETIDKP
-242 HSYYYYS
+242 HSYYYN
-249 AISTFTVTDA
+249 IPTFTVSDA
-259 QKIFEASEVTPT
+259 KKTFEETIA

-291 KLRNNDENYV
+291 KLRNNDGNYV
-301 VYVDDNSVKTGG
+301 VYVDDNNVKTGNNA
-313 GGDGSHNSPYG
+313 HNSPYG
-324 ASAQTTY
+324 TSAQTTY

-336 AYWAFVESGYGV
+336 AYWAIVESDYGV

-361 TGKDVKATM
+361 TAEGKNKVKATM
-370 TDQGTTFYMQTS
+370 TDYGTTFYMQKS
-382 SAAGFSLQYENTWGY
+382 NKADFSLRYENTKGY
-397 LGDHQSGY
+397 LGDHKDGFLS
-405 LGTWSHDNAS
+405 TWYGDSNTDDT
-415 GAQNDGGSGYKVI
+415 QNDGGSGYKVI

-441 ASGISNTTDADGL
+441 ASTISNATDADGL
-454 VQYNTEYDK
+454 VQYNVEYDK
-463 VASATTLDQLDTAY
+463 IASATTLDQLDAAY

-488 YTGYYRVRNVNTEV
+488 FTGYYRVRNVNTEV

-514 TTGSLAEKWHADPN
+514 TNGSLLEKWQADSN
-528 MDRKITRTTDNDNF
+528 MDRNITRTTDADNF

-549 TRNTDGTYSLVN
+549 TRNAEGTYSLVN
-561 ANTEREA
+561 ANTGREA
-568 GYITSGTGQLEMV
+568 GYITSDASQLQMV
-581 VNIGYGNG
+581 VNIGNGNG

-601 FDGYDAQSMFL
+601 FDGYDAKSMFL
-612 MIDNEGNHASAAS
+612 MVDSEGNHASAAS
-625 DNNYVVANNNQY
+625 DNDHVVANNNQY
-637 TSKSNYW
+637 TNKSNYW

-706 VLLTK
+706 VLLAK

-724 TTTYPDNKLACATAE
+724 TTTYPNNKLACATAE

-774 LPAANITSGS
+774 LPATNITSGS

-807 AHNGNNTYYDL
+807 AHNGNNAYYDL

>member
-25 VTVATSYT
+25 VTVAQSYT
-33 PYANITDGFYLLKT
+33 PYADITDGFYLLKT

-62 KGRPMRQKPEA
+62 SGRPMRQKAEA
-73 SMDLTNIDL
+73 NMDLTNIDL

-105 FPAVNGHGDNFGGT
+105 FPALNGQGNNFNNI

-146 LYQVNYS
+146 LYQVNYA
-153 TKYFIHANTAGEHNL
+153 TKYFIHANTPTNEEHNL
-168 SYWEGGTATADNDAE
+168 SYWEGGTAGDGS
-183 ASVVQFAFYK
+183 SVVQFAFYK
-193 LSGAISEEH
+193 LSGTISVEH

-207 AAAVKLKNADNQ
+207 AASVKLKNAENQ
-219 ITATSYYSKKV
+219 VIVTSYYPKKV
-230 GETIEYSSWTEP
+230 GETIDKP
-242 HSYYYYS
+242 HSYYYN
-249 AISTFTVTDA
+249 IPTFTVSDA
-259 QKIFEASEVTPT
+259 KKTFEETIA

-291 KLRNNDENYV
+291 KLRNNDGNYV
-301 VYVDDNSVKTGG
+301 VYVDDNNVKTGNNA
-313 GGDGSHNSPYG
+313 HNSPYG
-324 ASAQTTY
+324 TSAQTTY

-336 AYWAFVESGYGV
+336 AYWAIVESDYGV

-361 TGKDVKATM
+361 TAEGKNKVKATM
-370 TDQGTTFYMQTS
+370 TDYGTTFYMQKS
-382 SAAGFSLQYENTWGY
+382 NKADFSLRYENTKGY
-397 LGDHQSGY
+397 LGDHKDGFLS
-405 LGTWSHDNAS
+405 TWYGDSNTDDT
-415 GAQNDGGSGYKVI
+415 QNDGGSGYKVI

-441 ASGISNTTDADGL
+441 ASTISNATDADGL
-454 VQYNTEYDK
+454 VQYNVEYDK
-463 VASATTLDQLDTAY
+463 IASATTLDQLDAAY

-488 YTGYYRVRNVNTEV
+488 FTGYYRVRNVNTEV

-514 TTGSLAEKWHADPN
+514 TNGSLLEKWQADAN
-528 MDRKITRTTDNDNF
+528 MDRNITRTTDADNF

-549 TRNTDGTYSLVN
+549 TRNADGTYSLVN
-561 ANTEREA
+561 ANTGREA
-568 GYITSGTGQLEMV
+568 GYITSDASQLQMV
-581 VNIGYGNG
+581 VNIGNGNG

-601 FDGYDAQSMFL
+601 FDGYDAKSMFL
-612 MIDNEGNHASAAS
+612 MVDSEGNHASAAS
-625 DNNYVVANNNQY
+625 DNDHVVANNNQY
-637 TSKSNYW
+637 TNKSNYW
-644 QLVKVTSVPVTIKS
+644 QLVKVASVPVTIKS

-724 TTTYPDNKLACATAE
+724 TTTYPNNKLACATAE
-739 RDGYASKA
+739 RDGYDSKA

-791 FYIGGAV
+791 FYIGGTV
-798 TGINDAAAD
+798 TGINAATAD
-807 AHNGNNTYYDL
+807 AQNGNDVYYDL

>member
-25 VTVATSYT
+25 VTVAQSYT
-33 PYANITDGFYLLKT
+33 PYADITDGFYLLKT

-62 KGRPMRQKPEA
+62 SGRPMRQKAEA
-73 SMDLTNIDL
+73 NMDLTNIDL

-105 FPAVNGHGDNFGGT
+105 FPALNGQGNNFNNI

-146 LYQVNYS
+146 LYQVNYA
-153 TKYFIHANTAGEHNL
+153 TKYFIHANTPTNDEHNL
-168 SYWEGGTATADNDAE
+168 SYWEGGTAGDGS
-183 ASVVQFAFYK
+183 SVVQFAFYK
-193 LSGAISEEH
+193 LSGTMSEEH

-207 AAAVKLKNADNQ
+207 AASVKLKNAENQ
-219 ITATSYYSKKV
+219 VIVTSYYPKKV
-230 GETIEYSSWTEP
+230 GETIDKP
-242 HSYYYYS
+242 HSYYYN
-249 AISTFTVTDA
+249 IPTFTVSDA
-259 QKIFEASEVTPT
+259 KKTFEETIA

-291 KLRNNDENYV
+291 KLRNNDGNYV
-301 VYVDDNSVKTGG
+301 VYVDDNNVKTGNNE
-313 GGDGSHNSPYG
+313 HNSPYG
-324 ASAQTTY
+324 TSAQTTY

-336 AYWAFVESGYGV
+336 AYWAIVESDYGV

-361 TGKDVKATM
+361 TAEGKNKVKATM
-370 TDQGTTFYMQTS
+370 TDYGTTFYMQKS
-382 SAAGFSLQYENTWGY
+382 NRADFSLRYENTKGY
-397 LGDHQSGY
+397 LGDHKDGFLS
-405 LGTWSHDNAS
+405 TWYGDSNTDDT
-415 GAQNDGGSGYKVI
+415 QNDGGSGYKVI

-441 ASGISNTTDADGL
+441 ASTISNATDADGL
-454 VQYNTEYDK
+454 VQYNVEYDK
-463 VASATTLDQLDTAY
+463 VASATTLDQLDAAY

-488 YTGYYRVRNVNTEV
+488 FTGYYRVRNVNTEV

-514 TTGSLAEKWHADPN
+514 TNGSLFEKWQADAN
-528 MDRKITRTTDNDNF
+528 MDRNITRTTDADNF

-549 TRNTDGTYSLVN
+549 TRNAEGTYSLVN
-561 ANTEREA
+561 ANTGREA
-568 GYITSGTGQLEMV
+568 GYITSDASQLQMV
-581 VNIGYGNG
+581 VNIGNGNG

-601 FDGYDAQSMFL
+601 FDGYDAKSMFL
-612 MIDNEGNHASAAS
+612 MVDSEGNHASAAS
-625 DNNYVVANNNQY
+625 DNDHVVANNNQY
-637 TSKSNYW
+637 TNKSNYW
-644 QLVKVTSVPVTIKS
+644 QLVKVASVPVTIKS

-669 VQVPAESG
+669 VQVPDESG

-689 RMMLSEITDGI
+689 RMMLSEMTDGI

-706 VLLTK
+706 VLLAK

-724 TTTYPDNKLACATAE
+724 TTTYPNNKLACATAE

-818 NGRRVLYPAHGIYVT
+818 NGRRVLYPVHGIYVT

>member
-25 VTVATSYT
+25 VTVAQSYT
-33 PYANITDGFYLLKT
+33 PYADITDGFYLLKT

-62 KGRPMRQKPEA
+62 DGRPVRQKPEA
-73 SMDLTNIDL
+73 SMDLNNIDL
-82 AYVWYVTNV
+82 VYVWYVTNV
-91 DGNLV
+91 DGNIV
-96 IQNASTGEY
+96 IQNASTGEFFSAY
-105 FPAVNGHGDNFGGT
+105 NDNGSNFNNI
-119 STTSSN
+119 STTSSK
-125 AAMLTAQSF
+125 AAMFAAQSF

-146 LYQVNYS
+146 LYQVNYT
-153 TKYFIHANTAGEHNL
+153 TKRFIHANTPTNEEHNL
-168 SYWEGGTATADNDAE
+168 SYWEGGTAGDGDNH
-183 ASVVQFAFYK
+183 SVVQFAFYK
-193 LSGAISEEH
+193 LSGTISEEH

-207 AAAVKLKNADNQ
+207 AASVKLKNAENQ
-219 ITATSYYSKKV
+219 VIVTSYYPKKV
-230 GETIEYSSWTEP
+230 GETIDKP
-242 HSYYYYS
+242 HSYYYN
-249 AISTFTVTDA
+249 IPTFTVSDA
-259 QKIFEASEVTPT
+259 KKTFEETIA

-281 TPDNPTWYKL
+281 TPDTPTWYKL
-291 KLRNNDENYV
+291 KLRNNDGNYV
-301 VYVDDNSVKTGG
+301 VYVDDNNVKTGNNA
-313 GGDGSHNSPYG
+313 HNSPYG
-324 ASAQTTY
+324 TSAQTTY

-336 AYWAFVESGYGV
+336 AYWAIVESDYGV

-361 TGKDVKATM
+361 TAEGKNKVKATM
-370 TDQGTTFYMQTS
+370 TDYGTTFYMQKS
-382 SAAGFSLQYENTWGY
+382 NRADFSLRYENTKGY
-397 LGDHQSGY
+397 LGDHKDGFLS
-405 LGTWSHDNAS
+405 TWYGDSNTDDT
-415 GAQNDGGSGYKVI
+415 QNDGGSGYKVI

-441 ASGISNTTDADGL
+441 ASTISNATDADGL
-454 VQYNTEYDK
+454 VQYNVEYDK
-463 VASATTLDQLDTAY
+463 IASATTLDQLDAAY

-488 YTGYYRVRNVNTEV
+488 FTGYYRVRNVNTEV

-514 TTGSLAEKWHADPN
+514 TNGSLLEKWQADSK
-528 MDRKITRTTDNDNF
+528 MDRNITRTTDTDNF

-549 TRNTDGTYSLVN
+549 TRNADGTYSLVN
-561 ANTEREA
+561 ANTGREA
-568 GYITSGTGQLEMV
+568 GYITPEASQLQMV
-581 VNIGYGNG
+581 VNIGNGNG

-601 FDGYDAQSMFL
+601 FDGYDAKSMFL
-612 MIDNEGNHASAAS
+612 MVDSEGNHASAAS
-625 DNNYVVANNNQY
+625 DNDHVVANNNQY
-637 TSKSNYW
+637 TNKSNYW

-706 VLLTK
+706 VLLAK

-724 TTTYPDNKLACATAE
+724 TTTYPNNKLACATAE

-791 FYIGGAV
+791 FYIGGTV
-798 TGINDAAAD
+798 TGINAATAD
-807 AHNGNNTYYDL
+807 AQNGNDVYYDL

>member
-25 VTVATSYT
+25 VTVAQSYT
-33 PYANITDGFYLLKT
+33 PYADITDGFYLLKT

-62 KGRPMRQKPEA
+62 SGRPMRQKAEA
-73 SMDLTNIDL
+73 NMDLTNIDL

-105 FPAVNGHGDNFGGT
+105 FPATNNKGNNFSNI
-119 STTSSN
+119 STTSGN

-146 LYQVNYS
+146 LYQVNYD
-153 TKYFIHANTAGEHNL
+153 TKYFIHANTPNNDEHNL
-168 SYWEGGTATADNDAE
+168 SYWDGGTAGDGS
-183 ASVVQFAFYK
+183 SVVQFAFYK
-193 LSGAISEEH
+193 LSGTISEEH

-207 AAAVKLKNADNQ
+207 AASVKLKNAENQ
-219 ITATSYYSKKV
+219 VIVTSYYPKKV
-230 GETIEYSSWTEP
+230 GETIDKP
-242 HSYYYYS
+242 HSYYYN
-249 AISTFTVTDA
+249 IPTFTVSDA
-259 QKIFEASEVTPT
+259 KKTFEETIA

-291 KLRNNDENYV
+291 KLRNNDGNYV
-301 VYVDDNSVKTGG
+301 VYVDDNNVKTGNNA
-313 GGDGSHNSPYG
+313 HNSPYG
-324 ASAQTTY
+324 TSAQTTY

-336 AYWAFVESGYGV
+336 AYWAIVESDYGV

-361 TGKDVKATM
+361 TAEGKNKVKATM
-370 TDQGTTFYMQTS
+370 TDYGTTFYMQKS
-382 SAAGFSLQYENTWGY
+382 NKADFSLRYENTKGY
-397 LGDHQSGY
+397 LGDHKDGFLS
-405 LGTWSHDNAS
+405 TWYGDSNTDDT
-415 GAQNDGGSGYKVI
+415 QNDGGSGYKVI

-441 ASGISNTTDADGL
+441 ASTISNATDADGL
-454 VQYNTEYDK
+454 VQYNVEYDK
-463 VASATTLDQLDTAY
+463 IASATTLDQLDAAY

-488 YTGYYRVRNVNTEV
+488 FTGYYRVRNVNTEV

-514 TTGSLAEKWHADPN
+514 TNGSLLEKWQADAN
-528 MDRKITRTTDNDNF
+528 MDRNITRTTDADNF

-549 TRNTDGTYSLVN
+549 TRNADGTYSLVN
-561 ANTEREA
+561 ANTGREA
-568 GYITSGTGQLEMV
+568 GYITSDASQLQMV
-581 VNIGYGNG
+581 VNIGNGNG

-601 FDGYDAQSMFL
+601 FDGYDAKSMFL
-612 MIDNEGNHASAAS
+612 MVDSEGNHASAAS
-625 DNNYVVANNNQY
+625 DNDHVVANNNQY
-637 TSKSNYW
+637 TNKSNYW
-644 QLVKVTSVPVTIKS
+644 QLVKVASVPVTIKS

-689 RMMLSEITDGI
+689 RMTLSEITDGI

-724 TTTYPDNKLACATAE
+724 TATYPDNKLACATAE
-739 RDGYASKA
+739 RNGYASKA

-774 LPAANITSGS
+774 LPATNITSGS

>member
-25 VTVATSYT
+25 VTVAQSYT
-33 PYANITDGFYLLKT
+33 PYADITDGFYLLKT
-47 RIKGTNGY
+47 RIKGDNGY
-55 IYRRSGD
+55 IYRKNGD
-62 KGRPMRQKPEA
+62 NGRPVRQKPEA
-73 SMDLTNIDL
+73 KMDLNNIDL
-82 AYVWYVTNV
+82 VYVWYVTNV
-91 DGNLV
+91 DGNIV
-96 IQNASTGEY
+96 IQNASTGEFFSAY
-105 FPAVNGHGDNFGGT
+105 NDNGSNFNNI
-119 STTSSN
+119 STTSSK
-125 AAMLTAQSF
+125 AAMFAAQSF

-146 LYQVNYS
+146 LYQVNYT
-153 TKYFIHANTAGEHNL
+153 TKRFIHANTPTNEEHNL
-168 SYWEGGTATADNDAE
+168 SYWEGGTAGDGS
-183 ASVVQFAFYK
+183 SVVQFAFYK
-193 LSGAISEEH
+193 LSGTISEEH

-207 AAAVKLKNADNQ
+207 AASVKLKNAENQ
-219 ITATSYYSKKV
+219 VIVTSYYPKKV
-230 GETIEYSSWTEP
+230 GETIDKP
-242 HSYYYYS
+242 HSYYYN
-249 AISTFTVTDA
+249 IPTFTVSDA
-259 QKIFEASEVTPT
+259 KKTFEETIA

-291 KLRNNDENYV
+291 KLRNNDGNYV
-301 VYVDDNSVKTGG
+301 VYVDDNNVKTGNNA
-313 GGDGSHNSPYG
+313 HNSPYG
-324 ASAQTTY
+324 TSAQTTY

-336 AYWAFVESGYGV
+336 AYWAIVESDYGV

-361 TGKDVKATM
+361 TAEGKNKVKATM
-370 TDQGTTFYMQTS
+370 TDYGTTFYMQKS
-382 SAAGFSLQYENTWGY
+382 NRADFSLRYENTKGY
-397 LGDHQSGY
+397 LGDHKDGFLS
-405 LGTWSHDNAS
+405 TWYGHSNTDDT
-415 GAQNDGGSGYKVI
+415 QNDGGSGYKVI
-428 AVDESDIQ
+428 AVDESDMQ

-441 ASGISNTTDADGL
+441 ASTISNATDADGL
-454 VQYNTEYDK
+454 VQYNVEYDK
-463 VASATTLDQLDTAY
+463 IASATTLDQLDAAY

-488 YTGYYRVRNVNTEV
+488 FTGYYRVRNVNTEV

-514 TTGSLAEKWHADPN
+514 TNGSLLEKWQADAN
-528 MDRKITRTTDNDNF
+528 MDRNITRTTDADNF

-549 TRNTDGTYSLVN
+549 TRNADGTYSLVN
-561 ANTEREA
+561 ANTGREA
-568 GYITSGTGQLEMV
+568 GYITSDASQLQMV
-581 VNIGYGNG
+581 VNIGNGNG

-601 FDGYDAQSMFL
+601 FDGYDAKSMFL
-612 MIDNEGNHASAAS
+612 MVDSEGNHASAAS
-625 DNNYVVANNNQY
+625 DNDHVVANNNQY
-637 TSKSNYW
+637 TNKSNYW

-724 TTTYPDNKLACATAE
+724 TTTYPNNKLACATAE

-774 LPAANITSGS
+774 LPATNITSGS
-784 GQAQMLS
+784 DQAQMLS

>member
-13 LWLGAVAAWADG
+13 LWLVAVTAWADG
-25 VTVATSYT
+25 VTVAQSYT
-33 PYANITDGFYLLKT
+33 PYADITDGFYLLKT

-62 KGRPMRQKPEA
+62 NGRPMRQKAEA
-73 SMDLTNIDL
+73 NMDLTNIDL

-105 FPAVNGHGDNFGGT
+105 FPALNGQGNNFNNI

-146 LYQVNYS
+146 LYQVNYA
-153 TKYFIHANTAGEHNL
+153 TKYFIHANTPTNDEHNL
-168 SYWEGGTATADNDAE
+168 SYWEGGTAGDA

-193 LSGAISEEH
+193 LSGTISEEH

-207 AAAVKLKNADNQ
+207 AAAVKVKNADNQ
-219 ITATSYYSKKV
+219 VTATSYYPKKV
-230 GETIEYSSWTEP
+230 GETIEHNSTNVP
-242 HSYYYYS
+242 HSYYCN
-249 AISTFTVTDA
+249 AISSQTFSVTET
-259 QKIFEASEVTPT
+259 QKTFEVTTT
-271 KTATPPVTFS
+271 KNANPPVTLS

-291 KLRNNDENYV
+291 KLRNNDGNYV
-301 VYVDDNSVKTGG
+301 VYVNDNSVKSG
-313 GGDGSHNSPYG
+313 GGDGQHNSHYG

-361 TGKDVKATM
+361 TGKDVSATM

-382 SAAGFSLQYENTWGY
+382 SASGADFSLQYENTWGY
-397 LGDHQSGY
+397 LGDHQGAH
-405 LGTWSHDNAS
+405 LGTWSHDNAT

-441 ASGISNTTDADGL
+441 ASTISNATDADGL
-454 VQYNTEYDK
+454 VQYNVEYDK
-463 VASATTLDQLDTAY
+463 IASATTLDQLDAAY

-488 YTGYYRVRNVNTEV
+488 FTGYYRVRNVNTEV

-514 TTGSLAEKWHADPN
+514 TNGSLSEWYQAHKD

-542 GSQLWQL
+542 GSQLWQIV
-549 TRNTDGTYSLVN
+549 RNGVGTYSLVN
-561 ANTEREA
+561 ANTERSVGENR
-568 GYITSGTGQLEMV
+568 TSAIDMPINRGTNTGEG
-581 VNIGYGNG
+581 IYSIA
-589 HYTFKPYTEGTT
+589 PYKESTP
-601 FDGYDAQSMFL
+601 FSGYDANTMFVISSNNTL
-612 MIDNEGNHASAAS
+612 VGALTGEGNYIG
-625 DNNYVVANNNQY
+625 DNQGSY
-637 TSKSNYW
+637 TDKSNYW

-689 RMMLSEITDGI
+689 RMTLSEITDGI

-706 VLLTK
+706 VLLAK

-724 TTTYPDNKLACATAE
+724 TTTYPNNKLACATAE

-791 FYIGGAV
+791 FYIGGTV
-798 TGINDAAAD
+798 TGINAATAD
-807 AHNGNNTYYDL
+807 AQNGNDVYYDL

>member
-25 VTVATSYT
+25 VTVAQSYT
-33 PYANITDGFYLLKT
+33 PYADITDGFYLLKT

-168 SYWEGGTATADNDAE
+168 SYWEGGTAGDGDNH
-183 ASVVQFAFYK
+183 SVVQFAFYK
-193 LSGAISEEH
+193 LSGTISEEH

-219 ITATSYYSKKV
+219 VTATSYYPKKV
-230 GETIEYSSWTEP
+230 GETIDKP
-242 HSYYYYS
+242 HSYYYN
-249 AISTFTVTDA
+249 IPTFTVSDA
-259 QKIFEASEVTPT
+259 KKTFEETIA

-291 KLRNNDENYV
+291 KLRNNDGNYV
-301 VYVDDNSVKTGG
+301 VYVDDNNVKTGNNA
-313 GGDGSHNSPYG
+313 HNSPYG
-324 ASAQTTY
+324 TSAQTTY

-336 AYWAFVESGYGV
+336 AYWAIVESDYGV

-361 TGKDVKATM
+361 TAEGKNKVKATM
-370 TDQGTTFYMQTS
+370 TDYGTTFYMQKS
-382 SAAGFSLQYENTWGY
+382 NKADFSLRYENTKGY
-397 LGDHQSGY
+397 LGDHKDGFLS
-405 LGTWSHDNAS
+405 TWYGDSNTDDT
-415 GAQNDGGSGYKVI
+415 QNDNGSGYKVI

-441 ASGISNTTDADGL
+441 ASTISNATDADGL
-454 VQYNTEYDK
+454 VQYNVEYDK
-463 VASATTLDQLDTAY
+463 IASATTLDQLDAAY

-488 YTGYYRVRNVNTEV
+488 FTGYYRVRNVNTEV

-514 TTGSLAEKWHADPN
+514 TNGSLLEKWQADSK
-528 MDRKITRTTDNDNF
+528 MDRNITRTTDTDNF

-549 TRNTDGTYSLVN
+549 TRNADGTYSLVN
-561 ANTEREA
+561 ANTGREA
-568 GYITSGTGQLEMV
+568 GYITPEASQLQMV
-581 VNIGYGNG
+581 VNIGNGNG

-601 FDGYDAQSMFL
+601 FDGYDAKSMFL
-612 MIDNEGNHASAAS
+612 MVDSEGNHASAAS
-625 DNNYVVANNNQY
+625 DNDHVVANNNQY
-637 TSKSNYW
+637 TNKSNYW
-644 QLVKVTSVPVTIKS
+644 QLVKVASVPVTIKS

-706 VLLTK
+706 VLLAK

-724 TTTYPDNKLACATAE
+724 TTTYPNNKLACATAE